1 MIPRT
6 ALFLLAAASLVAA
19 PKNAS
24 KTAPAAKLPAPE
36 PYKPSE
42 GGALP
47 AGLFQLPEGLEVTL
61 WARSPMLANPTN
73 IDFDAQGRL
82 WVNEGVNYR
91 TYNKGGKR
99 RPEGDRV
106 IVLSDTKGQG
116 FADSVQTFVQN
127 PDWTSPLGIAVI
139 DNVVYVSHAP
149 TITKYTDVNRDGKFD
164 PAVDKQETF
173 LTGFGGQDHDH
184 SLHAVVAGPDGKLYV
199 NSGNCGGEVT
209 DKSGKTFRISSGYVD
224 MRGGAWPYDP
234 KLVAGAKSDDGFVW
248 SSGFSGRL
256 NADGT
261 GLEILGNGY
270 RNSYE
275 SFPSSLGDLFQGD
288 NDDQQSCRTSF
299 VLEYGSAGYT
309 TPSGANYGS
318 VKRLG
323 QSMPRAHWRQDDPD
337 TMDVGDVYGGGSPT
351 GITVYENGALGAAW
365 EGTLLNCEPSRNT
378 VLAYKLAAQKGAFAL
393 NESTRR
399 NLITS
404 NAAGEFAGTDFKRI
418 SLEEAAKPN
427 ERILFRPSD
436 VAVGPDGALYVADW
450 YDSRVGGH
458 QTLDDTCTGAIYRIA
473 PKGFKSVIPKIDVT
487 TPEGAAAVLRN
498 PAVNVRHLGFNAL
511 KGFGAKALP
520 AVAEILRDANPY
532 VAARGVWLLPYLGEE
547 GLTRAK
553 ALLKDPNPSLR
564 RLAFQSL
571 RRAGHDTLGVAAE
584 LAKDPDVAVR
594 RDVATSLHAAS
605 ADKAVPILIELAR
618 RLDVS
623 DKNSVAA
630 FGIGSA
636 NKQDAVWSAVKSE
649 LAKDGAEAWS
659 PEVERIAWLLHP
671 ASAVQEFLVR
681 AASTRVSQASRTLAV
696 ESLSFVES
704 REAALAMI
712 KLSAAGSP
720 SASEAKGW
728 ALMRMT
734 GSWTAFDVRKEL
746 KNAGVYDADKVVVT
760 PIEVP
765 LAPAPT
771 YTEQDVL
778 AKTGDVAKGS
788 ALAQACIM
796 CHQLNGNGP
805 AYGPELKGWA
815 SRQSRE
821 ALVRSIVNP
830 SADIA
835 LGYEGTTVK
844 LKGSGSID
852 GRLLSNGDPL
862 VITSTGG
869 LTQLVPKAQVTGRQ
883 VKMDRSLMLSS
894 QQLGLGAQDVADI
907 AAFLATY
914 K

>member
-1 MIPRT
+1 MLRSVFF
-6 ALFLLAAASLVAA
+6 LFAAASLVAA
-19 PKNAS
+19 PK
-24 KTAPAAKLPAPE
+24 KAPADKEPPAP
-36 PYKPSE
+36 YVPSE

-47 AGLFQLPEGLEVTL
+47 ASLFQIPEGFEVTL

-106 IVLSDTKGQG
+106 IVLSDTQGKG

-127 PDWTSPLGIAVI
+127 PEWTSPLGIAVI
-139 DNVVYVSHAP
+139 DNAVFVSHAP

-184 SLHAVVAGPDGKLYV
+184 SLHAVVAGPDGKLYI
-199 NSGNCGGEVT
+199 NSGNCGAVVT
-209 DKSGKTFRISSGYVD
+209 DKAGKTFRVTSNYVD
-224 MRGGAWPYDP
+224 ERGGKWPFDA
-234 KLVAGAKSDDGFVW
+234 KANIGTKSDDGFVW

-261 GLEILGNGY
+261 GLEIIGNGY

-275 SFPSSLGDLFQGD
+275 SVPSSLGDLFQGD
-288 NDDQQSCRTSF
+288 NDDSQSCRTSF

-309 TPSGANYGS
+309 TPSGAGYGT
-318 VKRLG
+318 VKRPG
-323 QSMPRAHWRQDDPD
+323 QPMPRAHWRQDDPD

-351 GITVYENGALGAAW
+351 GVAVYENGALGTAW

-378 VLAYKLAAQKGAFAL
+378 VLAYKLVAQKGTYAL
-393 NESTRR
+393 NADTRKD
-399 NLITS
+399 LITS
-404 NAAGEFAGTDFKRI
+404 NPTRDFQGTDFHKLKTDP
-418 SLEEAAKPN
+418 SVKPADS
-427 ERILFRPSD
+427 IMFRPSD
-436 VAVGPDGALYVADW
+436 VTVGPDGAIYVADW

-473 PKGFKSVIPKIDVT
+473 PKGFKSVIPKIDVS

-511 KGFGAKALP
+511 KGFGAKSLP
-520 AVAEILRDANPY
+520 VVSEILREANPY
-532 VAARGVWLLPYLGEE
+532 VAARGVWLLPHLGEE
-547 GLTRAK
+547 GVTRTK

-571 RRAGHDTLGVAAE
+571 RRAGHDTLGIAAE
-584 LAKDPDVAVR
+584 LAKDADIAVR
-594 RDVATSLHAAS
+594 RDVATSLRAAP

-623 DKNSVAA
+623 DKNSIAS
-630 FGIGSA
+630 FGIGST
-636 NKQDAVWSAVKSE
+636 NKQDAVWSAVKTE

-671 ASAVQEFLVR
+671 ASAVQEFLTR
-681 AASTRVSQASRTLAV
+681 AASAKVSQASRTLAV
-696 ESLSFVES
+696 ESLSFVDTK
-704 REAALAMI
+704 EAALAMI
-712 KLSAAGSP
+712 KLCAAGSP
-720 SASEAKGW
+720 SASEAKTW

-734 GSWTAFDVRKEL
+734 GSWASFDIRAEL
-746 KNAGVYDADKVVVT
+746 KNAGVYDAKSIVVNA
-760 PIEVP
+760 IQVP
-765 LAPAPT
+765 EAPAGT

-778 AKTGDVAKGS
+778 SKTGDAAKGA
-788 ALAQACIM
+788 ALALRCIM
-796 CHQLNGNGP
+796 CHQVNGNGP

-815 SRQSRE
+815 SRQSPE
-821 ALVRSIVNP
+821 ALVRALVNP

-835 LGYEGTTVK
+835 LGYEGVTLK
-844 LKGSGSID
+844 LKDGGKID
-852 GRLLSNGDPL
+852 GRLMSNNDPI

-869 LTQLVPKAQVTGRQ
+869 ITQLVPKDRVAGKEA
-883 VKMDRSLMLSS
+883 KMSRSLMMSAE
-894 QQLGLGAQDVADI
+894 QLGLSAQDVADI
-907 AAFLATY
+907 AAYLASY

>member
-1 MIPRT
+1 
-6 ALFLLAAASLVAA
+6 
-19 PKNAS
+19 
-24 KTAPAAKLPAPE
+24 
-36 PYKPSE
+36 
-42 GGALP
+42 
-47 AGLFQLPEGLEVTL
+47 
-61 WARSPMLANPTN
+61 MLANPTN

-106 IVLSDTKGQG
+106 IVLTDTKGRG

-127 PDWTSPLGIAVI
+127 PEWTSPLGIAVI

-164 PAVDKQETF
+164 AAVDKQETF

-184 SLHAVVAGPDGKLYV
+184 SLHAVVAGPDGKLYI
-199 NSGNCGGEVT
+199 NSGNCGAVVT
-209 DKSGKTFRISSGYVD
+209 DKSGKTFRVTSGYVD
-224 MRGGAWPYDP
+224 ERGGKWPFDA
-234 KLVAGAKSDDGFVW
+234 KANIGTKSDDGFVW

-261 GLEILGNGY
+261 GLEIIGNGY

-275 SFPSSLGDLFQGD
+275 SVPSSLGDLFQGD

-299 VLEYGSAGYT
+299 VLEYGTSGYT
-309 TPSGANYGS
+309 TPAGAGYRS
-318 VKRLG
+318 VMRLG

-351 GITVYENGALGAAW
+351 GVAVYENGALGAAW

-378 VLAYKLAAQKGAFAL
+378 VLAYKLVAQKGSYDL
-393 NESTRR
+393 NQSTRR

-404 NAAGEFAGTDFKRI
+404 NPAEEFAGTDFKRI
-418 SLEEAAKPN
+418 SIEEASKPN

-450 YDSRVGGH
+450 YDPRVGGH

-473 PKGFKSVIPKIDVT
+473 PKGFKSVIPKIDVS

-511 KGFGAKALP
+511 KGFGAKSLP
-520 AVAEILRDANPY
+520 VVSEILREANPY
-532 VAARGVWLLPYLGEE
+532 VAARGVWLLPHLGEE
-547 GLTRAK
+547 GLTRTK

-571 RRAGHDTLGVAAE
+571 RRAGHDTIGIAAE
-584 LAKDPDVAVR
+584 LAKDADIAVR
-594 RDVATSLHAAS
+594 RDVATSLHAAP

-623 DKNSVAA
+623 DKNSIAA

-671 ASAVQEFLVR
+671 ASAVQEFLDR
-681 AASTRVSQASRTLAV
+681 AASTKVSQASRSLAV
-696 ESLSFVES
+696 ESLSFVETK
-704 REAALAMI
+704 EAALAMI
-712 KLSAAGSP
+712 KLSVAGSP

-734 GSWTAFDVRKEL
+734 GSWAAFDIRKEL

-778 AKTGDVAKGS
+778 AKTGDVAKGA
-788 ALAQACIM
+788 ALAQSCIM

-869 LTQLVPKAQVTGRQ
+869 LTQLVPKSQVTGRQ

-894 QQLGLGAQDVADI
+894 QQLGLSAQDVADI
-907 AAFLATY
+907 AAYLATY

>member
-1 MIPRT
+1 MPRSVFF
-6 ALFLLAAASLVAA
+6 LFAAASLVAA
-19 PKNAS
+19 PKSVPAG
-24 KTAPAAKLPAPE
+24 KAPPE

-42 GGALP
+42 GGSLP
-47 AGLFQLPEGLEVTL
+47 ASLFQIPEGLEVTL

-106 IVLSDTKGQG
+106 IVLSDTQGKG
-116 FADSVQTFVQN
+116 FADTVQTFVQN
-127 PDWTSPLGIAVI
+127 PEWTSPLGIAVI

-164 PAVDKQETF
+164 ASVDKQETF

-184 SLHAVVAGPDGKLYV
+184 SLHAVVAGPDGKLYI
-199 NSGNCGGEVT
+199 NSGNCGAVVT
-209 DKSGKTFRISSGYVD
+209 DKAGKTFRVTSNYID
-224 MRGGAWPYDP
+224 ERGGKWPFDA
-234 KLVAGAKSDDGFVW
+234 KANIGTKSDDGFVW

-261 GLEILGNGY
+261 GLEIIGNGY

-275 SFPSSLGDLFQGD
+275 SVPSSLGDLFQGD
-288 NDDQQSCRTSF
+288 NDDSQSCRTSF

-309 TPSGANYGS
+309 TPAGAGYGT
-318 VKRLG
+318 VKRPG
-323 QSMPRAHWRQDDPD
+323 QSTPRAHWRQDDPD

-351 GITVYENGALGAAW
+351 GITVYENGALGVAW

-378 VLAYKLAAQKGAFAL
+378 VLAYKLAAQKGTFAL

-418 SLEEAAKPN
+418 SIEEAAKPN

-450 YDSRVGGH
+450 YDPRVGGH

-473 PKGFKSVIPKIDVT
+473 PKGFKSVIPKIDVSS
-487 TPEGAAAVLRN
+487 PEGAAAVLRN

-511 KGFGAKALP
+511 KGFGAKSLP
-520 AVAEILRDANPY
+520 VVSEILRDANPY
-532 VAARGVWLLPYLGEE
+532 IAARGVWLLPHLGEE
-547 GLTRAK
+547 GVTRTK
-553 ALLKDPNPSLR
+553 ALLKDSNPSLR

-571 RRAGHDTLGVAAE
+571 RRAGHDTLGIAAE
-584 LAKDPDVAVR
+584 LAKDADVAVR
-594 RDVATSLHAAS
+594 RDVATSLHAAP

-623 DKNSVAA
+623 DKNSIAA
-630 FGIGSA
+630 FGVGSA
-636 NKQDAVWSAVKSE
+636 NKQDAVWSAVKTE

-671 ASAVQEFLVR
+671 ASAVEDFLAR
-681 AASTRVSQASRTLAV
+681 AASAKVSQASRTLAV

-704 REAALAMI
+704 KEAALAMI
-712 KLSAAGSP
+712 KLCAAGSP

-728 ALMRMT
+728 ALMRMA
-734 GSWTAFDVRKEL
+734 GSWAAFDIRTEL
-746 KNAGVYDADKVVVT
+746 KSSGVYDAKTVVVNA
-760 PIEVP
+760 IQVP
-765 LAPAPT
+765 EASAGT

-778 AKTGDVAKGS
+778 SKSGDAAKGA
-788 ALAQACIM
+788 ALAMRCIM

-835 LGYEGTTVK
+835 LGFEGVTLK
-844 LKGSGSID
+844 LKDGGMID
-852 GRLLSNGDPL
+852 GRLQSANDPT

-869 LTQLVPKAQVTGRQ
+869 ITQLVPKERIAGRSE
-883 VKMDRSLMLSS
+883 KMTRSLMMSGE
-894 QQLGLGAQDVADI
+894 QLGLSAQDVADV

>member
-1 MIPRT
+1 MPRYV
-6 ALFLLAAASLVAA
+6 LFLFGAASLVAA
-19 PKNAS
+19 PKS
-24 KTAPAAKLPAPE
+24 AAADKALPE

-42 GGALP
+42 GGSIP
-47 AGLFQLPEGLEVTL
+47 AALFQIPAGLEVTL

-106 IVLSDTKGQG
+106 IVLSDTLGKG

-127 PDWTSPLGIAVI
+127 PEWTSPLGIAVI
-139 DNVVYVSHAP
+139 DNAVYVSHAP

-164 PAVDKQETF
+164 AAVDKQETF

-184 SLHAVVAGPDGKLYV
+184 SLHAVVAGPDGKLYI
-199 NSGNCGGEVT
+199 NSGNCGAVVT
-209 DKSGKTFRISSGYVD
+209 DKSSKTFRVTSNYVD
-224 MRGGAWPYDP
+224 ERGGKWPFD
-234 KLVAGAKSDDGFVW
+234 ARANIGAKSDDGFVW

-288 NDDQQSCRTSF
+288 NDDSQSCRTSF

-309 TPSGANYGS
+309 TPSGAGYGT
-318 VKRLG
+318 VKRPG

-351 GITVYENGALGAAW
+351 GLAVYENGALGAAW

-378 VLAYKLAAQKGAFAL
+378 VLAYKLAAQKGTYAL
-393 NESTRR
+393 NESTRHD
-399 NLITS
+399 LITS
-404 NAAGEFAGTDFKRI
+404 NPAREFVGTDFKKMTP
-418 SLEEAAKPN
+418 EEAAKPN

-436 VAVGPDGALYVADW
+436 VTVGPDGAIYVADW

-458 QTLDDTCTGAIYRIA
+458 QTLDDTSTGAIYRIA
-473 PKGFKSVIPKIDVT
+473 PKGFKSVIPKIDVS

-511 KGFGAKALP
+511 KGFGSKSLP
-520 AVAEILRDANPY
+520 AVSEILREANPY
-532 VAARGVWLLPYLGEE
+532 VAARGVWLLPHLGEE
-547 GLTRAK
+547 GVTRAK

-571 RRAGHDTLGVAAE
+571 RRAGLDTLSIAAE
-584 LAKDPDVAVR
+584 LAKDADVAVR
-594 RDVATSLHAAS
+594 RDVSTSLHAAP
-605 ADKAVPILIELAR
+605 ADQAVPILIELAR

-623 DKNSVAA
+623 DKNSIAA

-671 ASAVQEFLVR
+671 ANAVQEFVVR
-681 AASTRVSQASRTLAV
+681 AASAKVSQASRTLAV
-696 ESLSFVES
+696 ESLSFVETK
-704 REAALAMI
+704 EAALAMI
-712 KLSAAGSP
+712 KLCAAGSP
-720 SASEAKGW
+720 CSSEAKGW

-734 GSWTAFDVRKEL
+734 GSWAAFDVRAEL
-746 KNAGVYDADKVVVT
+746 KSSGVYDAKTVVVNA
-760 PIEVP
+760 IQVP
-765 LAPAPT
+765 EAPAGT

-778 AKTGDVAKGS
+778 SKTGDAAKGA
-788 ALAQACIM
+788 ALALRCIM
-796 CHQLNGNGP
+796 CHQINGNGP

-835 LGYEGTTVK
+835 LGYEGVTLK
-844 LKGSGSID
+844 LKAGAGAID
-852 GRLLSNGDPL
+852 GRLLSNNDPI

-869 LTQLVPKAQVTGRQ
+869 ITQLIPKERVSGGQT
-883 VKMDRSLMLSS
+883 KMTRSLMMSGE
-894 QQLGLGAQDVADI
+894 QLGLSAQDVADV
-907 AAFLATY
+907 AAFLAAY

>member
-1 MIPRT
+1 MPRSVFF
-6 ALFLLAAASLVAA
+6 LFAAASLVAA
-19 PKNAS
+19 PKSVPAG
-24 KTAPAAKLPAPE
+24 KAPPE

-42 GGALP
+42 GGSLP
-47 AGLFQLPEGLEVTL
+47 ASLFQIPEGLEVTL

-106 IVLSDTKGQG
+106 IVLSDTQGKG

-127 PDWTSPLGIAVI
+127 PEWTSPLGIAVI

-164 PAVDKQETF
+164 AAVDKQEAF

-184 SLHAVVAGPDGKLYV
+184 SLHAVVAGPDGKLYI
-199 NSGNCGGEVT
+199 NSGNCGAVVT
-209 DKSGKTFRISSGYVD
+209 DKSGKTFRVTSGYLD
-224 MRGGAWPYDP
+224 ERGGKWPFDA
-234 KLVAGAKSDDGFVW
+234 KANIGTKSDDGFVW

-275 SFPSSLGDLFQGD
+275 SVPSSLGDLFQGD

-299 VLEYGSAGYT
+299 VLEYGTAGYT
-309 TPSGANYGS
+309 TPAGAGYRS
-318 VKRLG
+318 VMRLG

-351 GITVYENGALGAAW
+351 GVAVYENGALGAAW

-378 VLAYKLAAQKGAFAL
+378 VLAYKLVAQKGTYAL

-404 NAAGEFAGTDFKRI
+404 NPAEEFAGTDFKRI
-418 SLEEAAKPN
+418 SIEEASKPN

-450 YDSRVGGH
+450 YDPRVGGH

-473 PKGFKSVIPKIDVT
+473 PKGFKSVIPKIDVS

-511 KGFGAKALP
+511 KGFGAKSLP
-520 AVAEILRDANPY
+520 VVSEILREANPY
-532 VAARGVWLLPYLGEE
+532 VAARGVWLLPHLGEE
-547 GLTRAK
+547 GVTRTK

-571 RRAGHDTLGVAAE
+571 RRAGHDTLGIAAE
-584 LAKDPDVAVR
+584 LAKDADIAVR
-594 RDVATSLHAAS
+594 RDVATSLHAAP

-623 DKNSVAA
+623 DKNSIAS

-671 ASAVQEFLVR
+671 ASAVQEFLDR
-681 AASTRVSQASRTLAV
+681 AASTKVSQASRSLAV
-696 ESLSFVES
+696 ESLSFVETK
-704 REAALAMI
+704 EAALAMI
-712 KLSAAGSP
+712 KLSVAGSP

-734 GSWTAFDVRKEL
+734 GSWAAFDIRKEL

-778 AKTGDVAKGS
+778 AKTGDVAKGA

-907 AAFLATY
+907 AAYLATY

>member
-1 MIPRT
+1 MPRSVFF
-6 ALFLLAAASLVAA
+6 LFAAASLVAA
-19 PKNAS
+19 PKSVPAD
-24 KTAPAAKLPAPE
+24 KAPPE
-36 PYKPSE
+36 AYKPSE

-47 AGLFQLPEGLEVTL
+47 ASLFQLPEGLEVTL

-106 IVLSDTKGQG
+106 IVLSDTQGKG

-127 PDWTSPLGIAVI
+127 PEWTSPLGIAVI

-164 PAVDKQETF
+164 AAVDKQETF

-184 SLHAVVAGPDGKLYV
+184 SLHAVVAGPDGKLYI
-199 NSGNCGGEVT
+199 NSGNCGAVVT
-209 DKSGKTFRISSGYVD
+209 DKSGKTFRVTSGYVD
-224 MRGGAWPYDP
+224 ERGGKWPFDA
-234 KLVAGAKSDDGFVW
+234 KANIGTKSDDGFVW

-261 GLEILGNGY
+261 GLEIIGNGY

-275 SFPSSLGDLFQGD
+275 SVPSSLGDLFQGD

-299 VLEYGSAGYT
+299 VLEYGTAGYT
-309 TPSGANYGS
+309 TPDGAGYRS
-318 VKRLG
+318 VMRLG

-351 GITVYENGALGAAW
+351 GVAVYENGALGAAW

-378 VLAYKLAAQKGAFAL
+378 VLAYKLVAQKGSYAL
-393 NESTRR
+393 NQSTRR

-404 NAAGEFAGTDFKRI
+404 NPAEEFAGTDFKRI
-418 SLEEAAKPN
+418 SIEEASKPN

-450 YDSRVGGH
+450 YDPRVGGH

-473 PKGFKSVIPKIDVT
+473 PKGFKSVIPKIDVS

-511 KGFGAKALP
+511 KGFGAKSLP
-520 AVAEILRDANPY
+520 VVSEILREANPY
-532 VAARGVWLLPYLGEE
+532 VAARGVWLLPHLGEE
-547 GLTRAK
+547 GVTRTK

-571 RRAGHDTLGVAAE
+571 RRAGHDTIGIAAE
-584 LAKDPDVAVR
+584 LAKDADIAVR
-594 RDVATSLHAAS
+594 RDVATSLHAAP

-623 DKNSVAA
+623 DKNSIAA

-671 ASAVQEFLVR
+671 ASAVQEFLDR
-681 AASTRVSQASRTLAV
+681 AASTKVSQASRSLAV
-696 ESLSFVES
+696 ESLSFVETK
-704 REAALAMI
+704 EAALAMI
-712 KLSAAGSP
+712 KLSVAGSP

-734 GSWTAFDVRKEL
+734 GSWAAFDIRKEL

-869 LTQLVPKAQVTGRQ
+869 LTQLVPKSQVTGRQ

-894 QQLGLGAQDVADI
+894 QQLGLSAQDVADI
-907 AAFLATY
+907 AAYLATY

>member
-1 MIPRT
+1 MPRSV
-6 ALFLLAAASLVAA
+6 LFLLAAAALAAVPTSAVAA
-19 PKNAS
+19 DK
-24 KTAPAAKLPAPE
+24 APPAP
-36 PYKPSE
+36 YVPSE
-42 GGALP
+42 GGSLP
-47 AGLFQLPEGLEVTL
+47 ANLFQLPEGLEVTL

-91 TYNKGGKR
+91 IYNKGGKR

-106 IVLSDTKGQG
+106 IVLSDTKGKG
-116 FADSVQTFVQN
+116 FADSVQTFVQD
-127 PDWTSPLGIAVI
+127 PEWTSPLGIAVI

-149 TITKYTDVNRDGKFD
+149 TITKFTDVNRDGKFD
-164 PAVDKQETF
+164 PAVDKKETF

-184 SLHAVVAGPDGKLYV
+184 SLHAVVAGPDGKLYI
-199 NSGNCGGEVT
+199 NSGNCGAEVA

-224 MRGGAWPYDP
+224 MRGGKWPYDP
-234 KLVAGAKSDDGFVW
+234 KAVAGAKSDDGFVW

-256 NADGT
+256 DADGT

-288 NDDQQSCRTSF
+288 NDDSQSCRTSF

-309 TPSGANYGS
+309 TPSGASYNS
-318 VKRLG
+318 VKRPG
-323 QSMPRAHWRQDDPD
+323 QPMPRAHWRQDDPD

-378 VLAYKLAAQKGAFAL
+378 VLAYKLVAQKGAFAL
-393 NESTRR
+393 NADTRKD
-399 NLITS
+399 LITS
-404 NAAGEFAGTDFKRI
+404 NPAREFVGTDFKKI
-418 SLEEAAKPN
+418 SAEEAAKPN

-436 VAVGPDGALYVADW
+436 VAVGPDGAVYVADW

-473 PKGFKSVIPKIDVT
+473 PKGFKSVIPKIDLS
-487 TPEGAAAVLRN
+487 TPAGAAAVLRN

-511 KGFGAKALP
+511 KGFGAKSLP
-520 AVAEILRDANPY
+520 AVTEILRDANPY
-532 VAARGVWLLPYLGEE
+532 VAARGVWLLPYLGDE
-547 GLTRAK
+547 GLARAK

-584 LAKDPDVAVR
+584 LAKDADVAVR
-594 RDVATSLHAAS
+594 RDVATSLHAAP

-618 RLDVS
+618 RLDVT

-636 NKQDAVWSAVKSE
+636 NKQEAVWSAVKAE

-671 ASAVQEFLVR
+671 ASAVQDFLAR
-681 AASTRVSQASRTLAV
+681 ASSAKVSQASRTLAV

-704 REAALAMI
+704 KEAALAMI
-712 KLSAAGSP
+712 KLAAGSP

-734 GSWTAFDVRKEL
+734 GTWSAFDIRAEL
-746 KNAGVYDADKVVVT
+746 KNSGVYDAKKVVVNA
-760 PIEVP
+760 IQVP
-765 LAPAPT
+765 EAPAPT
-771 YTEQDVL
+771 FTEQDVL
-778 AKTGDVAKGS
+778 SKTGDASKGA
-788 ALAQACIM
+788 ALAQRCIM

-815 SRQSRE
+815 ARQSRE
-821 ALVRSIVNP
+821 ALVRAIVNP

-835 LGYEGTTVK
+835 LGYEGTTLK
-844 LKGSGSID
+844 LKAGAGSID
-852 GRLLSNGDPL
+852 GRLQSNNDPI

-869 LTQLVPKAQVTGRQ
+869 VTQLVPKERVAGQA
-883 VKMDRSLMLSS
+883 KMTRSLMMSGE
-894 QQLGLGAQDVADI
+894 QLGLNAQEVADV

>member
-1 MIPRT
+1 MPRSVFF
-6 ALFLLAAASLVAA
+6 LFAAASLVAA
-19 PKNAS
+19 PKS
-24 KTAPAAKLPAPE
+24 APTDKAPPE

-47 AGLFQLPEGLEVTL
+47 ASLFQLPEGLEVTL

-106 IVLSDTKGQG
+106 IVLSDTQGKG

-127 PDWTSPLGIAVI
+127 PEWTSPLGIAVI

-149 TITKYTDVNRDGKFD
+149 TIIKYTDVNRDGKFD
-164 PAVDKQETF
+164 PAFDKQETF

-184 SLHAVVAGPDGKLYV
+184 SLHAVVAGPDGKLYI
-199 NSGNCGGEVT
+199 NSGNCGAVVT
-209 DKSGKTFRISSGYVD
+209 DKSGKTFRVTSGYID
-224 MRGGAWPYDP
+224 ERGGKWPFDA
-234 KLVAGAKSDDGFVW
+234 KANIGTKSDDGFVW

-261 GLEILGNGY
+261 GLEIIGNGY

-275 SFPSSLGDLFQGD
+275 SVPSSLGDLFQGD

-299 VLEYGSAGYT
+299 VLEYGTSGYT
-309 TPSGANYGS
+309 TPAGAGYRS
-318 VKRLG
+318 VMRLG

-351 GITVYENGALGAAW
+351 GVAVYENGALGAAW

-378 VLAYKLAAQKGAFAL
+378 VLAYKLVAQKGSYAL
-393 NESTRR
+393 NQSTRR

-404 NAAGEFAGTDFKRI
+404 NPAEEFAGTDFKRI
-418 SLEEAAKPN
+418 SIEEASKPN

-450 YDSRVGGH
+450 YDPRVGGH

-473 PKGFKSVIPKIDVT
+473 PKGFKSVIPKIDVS

-511 KGFGAKALP
+511 KGFGAKSLP
-520 AVAEILRDANPY
+520 VVSEILREANPY
-532 VAARGVWLLPYLGEE
+532 VAARGVWLLPHLGEE
-547 GLTRAK
+547 GVTRTK

-571 RRAGHDTLGVAAE
+571 RRAGHDTLGIAAE
-584 LAKDPDVAVR
+584 LAKDADIAVR
-594 RDVATSLHAAS
+594 RDVATSLHAAP

-623 DKNSVAA
+623 DKNSIAA

-671 ASAVQEFLVR
+671 ASAVQEFLDR
-681 AASTRVSQASRTLAV
+681 AASTKVSQASRSLAV
-696 ESLSFVES
+696 ESLSFVETK
-704 REAALAMI
+704 EAALAMI
-712 KLSAAGSP
+712 KLSVAGSP

-734 GSWTAFDVRKEL
+734 GSWAAFDIRKEL

-778 AKTGDVAKGS
+778 AKTGDVAKGA
-788 ALAQACIM
+788 ALAQSCIM

-869 LTQLVPKAQVTGRQ
+869 LTQLVPKSQVTGRQ

-894 QQLGLGAQDVADI
+894 QQLGLSAQDVADI
-907 AAFLATY
+907 AAYLATY

>member
-1 MIPRT
+1 MPRSVFF
-6 ALFLLAAASLVAA
+6 LFAAASLVAA
-19 PKNAS
+19 PKS
-24 KTAPAAKLPAPE
+24 APTDKAPPE

-47 AGLFQLPEGLEVTL
+47 ASLFQLPEGLEVTL

-106 IVLSDTKGQG
+106 IVLSDTQGKG

-127 PDWTSPLGIAVI
+127 PEWTSPLGIAVI

-164 PAVDKQETF
+164 AAVDKQETF

-184 SLHAVVAGPDGKLYV
+184 SLHAVVAGPDGKLYI
-199 NSGNCGGEVT
+199 NSGNCGAVVT
-209 DKSGKTFRISSGYVD
+209 DKSGKTFRVTSGYLD
-224 MRGGAWPYDP
+224 ERGGKWPFDA
-234 KLVAGAKSDDGFVW
+234 KANIGTKSDDGFVW

-275 SFPSSLGDLFQGD
+275 SVPSSLGDLFQGD

-299 VLEYGSAGYT
+299 VLEYGTAGYT
-309 TPSGANYGS
+309 TPDGAGYRS
-318 VKRLG
+318 VMRLG
-323 QSMPRAHWRQDDPD
+323 QPMPRAHWRRDDPD

-351 GITVYENGALGAAW
+351 GVAVYENGALGAAW

-378 VLAYKLAAQKGAFAL
+378 VLAYKLVAQKGTYAL

-404 NAAGEFAGTDFKRI
+404 NPAGEFAGTDFKRI
-418 SLEEAAKPN
+418 SIEEASKPN

-450 YDSRVGGH
+450 YDPRVGGH

-473 PKGFKSVIPKIDVT
+473 PKGFKSVIPKIDVS

-511 KGFGAKALP
+511 KGFGAKSLP
-520 AVAEILRDANPY
+520 VVSEILREANPY

-547 GLTRAK
+547 GVTRTK

-571 RRAGHDTLGVAAE
+571 RRAGHDTLGIAAE
-584 LAKDPDVAVR
+584 LAKDADIAVR
-594 RDVATSLHAAS
+594 RDVATSLRAAP

-623 DKNSVAA
+623 DKNSIAS

-671 ASAVQEFLVR
+671 ASAVQEFLDR
-681 AASTRVSQASRTLAV
+681 AASTKVSQASRSLAV
-696 ESLSFVES
+696 ESLSFVETK
-704 REAALAMI
+704 EAALAMI
-712 KLSAAGSP
+712 KLSVAGSP

-734 GSWTAFDVRKEL
+734 GSWAAFDIRKEL

-778 AKTGDVAKGS
+778 AKTGDVAKGA

-869 LTQLVPKAQVTGRQ
+869 LTQLVPKSQVTGRQ

-894 QQLGLGAQDVADI
+894 QQLGLSAQDVADI
-907 AAFLATY
+907 AAYLATY

>member
-1 MIPRT
+1 MPRSVFF
-6 ALFLLAAASLVAA
+6 LFAAASLVAA
-19 PKNAS
+19 PKS
-24 KTAPAAKLPAPE
+24 APTDKAPPE

-47 AGLFQLPEGLEVTL
+47 ASLFQLPEGLEVTL

-106 IVLSDTKGQG
+106 IVLSDTQGKG

-127 PDWTSPLGIAVI
+127 PEWTSPLGIAVI

-164 PAVDKQETF
+164 AAVDKQETF

-184 SLHAVVAGPDGKLYV
+184 SLHAVVAGPDGKLYI
-199 NSGNCGGEVT
+199 NSGNCGAVVT
-209 DKSGKTFRISSGYVD
+209 DKSGKTFRVTSGYVD
-224 MRGGAWPYDP
+224 ERGGKWPFDA
-234 KLVAGAKSDDGFVW
+234 KANIGTKSDDGFVW

-261 GLEILGNGY
+261 GLEIIGNGY

-275 SFPSSLGDLFQGD
+275 SVPSSLGDLFQGD

-299 VLEYGSAGYT
+299 VLEYGTSGYT
-309 TPSGANYGS
+309 TPAGAGYRS
-318 VKRLG
+318 VMRLG

-351 GITVYENGALGAAW
+351 GVAVYENGALGAAW

-378 VLAYKLAAQKGAFAL
+378 VLAYKLVAQKGSYAL
-393 NESTRR
+393 NQSTRR

-404 NAAGEFAGTDFKRI
+404 NPAEEFAGTDFKRI
-418 SLEEAAKPN
+418 SIEEASKPN

-450 YDSRVGGH
+450 YDPRVGGH

-473 PKGFKSVIPKIDVT
+473 PKGFKSVIPKIDVS

-511 KGFGAKALP
+511 KGFGAKSLP
-520 AVAEILRDANPY
+520 VVSEILREANPY
-532 VAARGVWLLPYLGEE
+532 VAARGVWLLPHLGEE
-547 GLTRAK
+547 GVTRTK

-571 RRAGHDTLGVAAE
+571 RRAGHDTIGIAAE
-584 LAKDPDVAVR
+584 LAKDADIAVR
-594 RDVATSLHAAS
+594 RDVATSLHAAP

-623 DKNSVAA
+623 DKNSIAA

-671 ASAVQEFLVR
+671 ASAVQEFLDR
-681 AASTRVSQASRTLAV
+681 AASTKVSQASRSLAV
-696 ESLSFVES
+696 ESLSFVETK
-704 REAALAMI
+704 EAALAMI
-712 KLSAAGSP
+712 KLSVAGSP

-734 GSWTAFDVRKEL
+734 GSWAAFDIRKEL

-778 AKTGDVAKGS
+778 AKTGDVVKGA
-788 ALAQACIM
+788 ALAQSCIM

-869 LTQLVPKAQVTGRQ
+869 LTQLVPKSQVTGRQ

-894 QQLGLGAQDVADI
+894 QQLGLSAQDVADI
-907 AAFLATY
+907 AAYLATY

>member
-1 MIPRT
+1 MPRSVFF
-6 ALFLLAAASLVAA
+6 LFAAASLVAA
-19 PKNAS
+19 PKS
-24 KTAPAAKLPAPE
+24 APTDKAPPE

-47 AGLFQLPEGLEVTL
+47 ASLFQLPEGLEVTL

-106 IVLSDTKGQG
+106 IVLSDTQGKG

-127 PDWTSPLGIAVI
+127 PEWTSPLGIAVI

-149 TITKYTDVNRDGKFD
+149 TIIKYTDVNRDGKFD

-184 SLHAVVAGPDGKLYV
+184 SLHAVVAGPDGKLYI
-199 NSGNCGGEVT
+199 NSGNCGAVVT
-209 DKSGKTFRISSGYVD
+209 DKSGKTFRVTSGYID
-224 MRGGAWPYDP
+224 ERGGKWPFDA
-234 KLVAGAKSDDGFVW
+234 KANIGTKSDDGFVW

-261 GLEILGNGY
+261 GLEIIGNGY

-275 SFPSSLGDLFQGD
+275 SVPSSLGDLFQGD

-299 VLEYGSAGYT
+299 VLEYGTSGYT
-309 TPSGANYGS
+309 TPAGAGYRS
-318 VKRLG
+318 VMRLG

-351 GITVYENGALGAAW
+351 GVAVYENGALGAAW

-378 VLAYKLAAQKGAFAL
+378 VLAYKLVAQKGSYAL
-393 NESTRR
+393 NQSTRR

-404 NAAGEFAGTDFKRI
+404 NPAEEFAGTDFKRI
-418 SLEEAAKPN
+418 SIEEASKPN

-450 YDSRVGGH
+450 YDPRVGGH

-473 PKGFKSVIPKIDVT
+473 PKGFKSVIPKIDVS

-511 KGFGAKALP
+511 KGFGAKSLP
-520 AVAEILRDANPY
+520 VVSEILREANPY
-532 VAARGVWLLPYLGEE
+532 VAARGVWLLPHLGEE
-547 GLTRAK
+547 GVTRTK

-571 RRAGHDTLGVAAE
+571 RRAGHDTIGIAAE
-584 LAKDPDVAVR
+584 LAKDADIAVR
-594 RDVATSLHAAS
+594 RDVATSLHAAP

-623 DKNSVAA
+623 DKNSIAA

-671 ASAVQEFLVR
+671 ASAVQEFLDR
-681 AASTRVSQASRTLAV
+681 AASTKVSQASRSLAV
-696 ESLSFVES
+696 ESLSFVETK
-704 REAALAMI
+704 EAALAMI
-712 KLSAAGSP
+712 KLSVAGSP

-734 GSWTAFDVRKEL
+734 GSWAAFDIRKEL

-778 AKTGDVAKGS
+778 AKTGDVAKGA
-788 ALAQACIM
+788 ALAQSCIM

-869 LTQLVPKAQVTGRQ
+869 LTQLVPKSQVTGRQ

-894 QQLGLGAQDVADI
+894 QQLGLSAQDVADI
-907 AAFLATY
+907 AAYLATY

>member
-1 MIPRT
+1 MPRS
-6 ALFLLAAASLVAA
+6 AFILLAAASLVASSQSALAADKA
-19 PKNAS
+19 PL
-24 KTAPAAKLPAPE
+24 AP
-36 PYKPSE
+36 YVPSE
-42 GGALP
+42 GGSLP
-47 AGLFQLPEGLEVTL
+47 ASVFQLPEGLEVTL

-91 TYNKGGKR
+91 VYNKGGKR

-116 FADSVQTFVQN
+116 FADSVQTFVQD
-127 PDWTSPLGIAVI
+127 PEWTSPLGIAVI

-149 TITKYTDVNRDGKFD
+149 TITKFTDVNRDGKFD
-164 PAVDKQETF
+164 PAVDKKESF

-184 SLHAVVAGPDGKLYV
+184 SLHAVVAGPDGKLYI
-199 NSGNCGGEVT
+199 NAGNCGAEVS

-224 MRGGAWPYDP
+224 QRGGKWPYDP
-234 KLVAGAKSDDGFVW
+234 KAVAGAKSDDGFIW

-256 NADGT
+256 NTDGT

-288 NDDQQSCRTSF
+288 NDDSQSCRTSF

-309 TPSGANYGS
+309 TPSGASYNS
-318 VKRLG
+318 VKRPG
-323 QSMPRAHWRQDDPD
+323 QPMPRAHWRQDDPD

-351 GITVYENGALGAAW
+351 GITVYENGALGSAW
-365 EGTLLNCEPSRNT
+365 NGTLLNCEPSRNT
-378 VLAYKLAAQKGAFAL
+378 ILAYKLVAQKGTYAL
-393 NESTRR
+393 SEATRKDF
-399 NLITS
+399 ITS
-404 NAAGEFAGTDFKRI
+404 NPTREFEGTDFHKLKAD
-418 SLEEAAKPN
+418 SANKPN
-427 ERILFRPSD
+427 TRILFRPSD
-436 VAVGPDGALYVADW
+436 VAVGPDGAIYVADW

-473 PKGFKSVIPKIDVT
+473 PKGFKSVIPKFDVSS
-487 TPEGAAAVLRN
+487 PAGAAAVLRN

-520 AVAEILRDANPY
+520 AVSEILRDENPY
-532 VAARGVWLLPYLGEE
+532 VAARGVWLLPHLGEE
-547 GLTRAK
+547 GVARAK
-553 ALLKDPNPSLR
+553 ALLKDANPSLR

-571 RRAGHDTLGVAAE
+571 RRAGHDTLGIAAD
-584 LAKDPDVAVR
+584 LAKDADVAVR
-594 RDVATSLHAAS
+594 RDVATSLHTVS

-623 DKNSVAA
+623 DKNSIAA

-636 NKQDAVWSAVKSE
+636 NKQDAVWSAVKAE

-671 ASAVQEFLVR
+671 ANAVQEFVAR
-681 AASTRVSQASRTLAV
+681 ASSAKVSQASRTLAV
-696 ESLSFVES
+696 EALSFVDS
-704 REAALAMI
+704 KEAALAMI
-712 KLSAAGSP
+712 KLCAAGSP

-734 GSWTAFDVRKEL
+734 GLWSAYDIRTEL
-746 KNAGVYDADKVVVT
+746 KNAGVYDSKKVVVNA
-760 PIEVP
+760 IQVP
-765 LAPAPT
+765 EAPAGT
-771 YTEQDVL
+771 YSEQDVL
-778 AKTGDVAKGS
+778 AKTGDAAKG
-788 ALAQACIM
+788 AGLAQRCIM

-815 SRQSRE
+815 TRQSRE
-821 ALVRSIVNP
+821 ALVRAIVNP

-835 LGYEGTTVK
+835 LGYEGVTLK
-844 LKGSGSID
+844 LKAGAGVID
-852 GRLLSNGDPL
+852 GRLQSNNDPI

-869 LTQLVPKAQVTGRQ
+869 ITQLVPKDRVSGQS
-883 VKMDRSLMLSS
+883 KMTRSLMMSGE
-894 QQLGLGAQDVADI
+894 QLGLSAQDVADV

>member
-1 MIPRT
+1 MPRSVFF
-6 ALFLLAAASLVAA
+6 LFAAASLVAA
-19 PKNAS
+19 PKSAV
-24 KTAPAAKLPAPE
+24 AADKVPPE

-42 GGALP
+42 GGSLP
-47 AGLFQLPEGLEVTL
+47 ASLFQLPEGLEVTL

-106 IVLSDTKGQG
+106 IVLSDTQGKG

-127 PDWTSPLGIAVI
+127 PEWTSPLGIAVI

-164 PAVDKQETF
+164 AAVDKQETF

-184 SLHAVVAGPDGKLYV
+184 SLHAVVAGPDGKLYI
-199 NSGNCGGEVT
+199 NSGNCGAVVT
-209 DKSGKTFRISSGYVD
+209 DKSGKTFRVTSNYVD
-224 MRGGAWPYDP
+224 ERGGKWPFD
-234 KLVAGAKSDDGFVW
+234 ARANIGAKSDDGFVW

-261 GLEILGNGY
+261 GLEIIGNGY

-288 NDDQQSCRTSF
+288 NDDSQSCRTSF
-299 VLEYGSAGYT
+299 VLEYGSAGFT
-309 TPSGANYGS
+309 TPSGAGYGS
-318 VKRLG
+318 VKRPG
-323 QSMPRAHWRQDDPD
+323 QPMSRAHWRQDDPD

-351 GITVYENGALGAAW
+351 GIAVYENGALGQAW
-365 EGTLLNCEPSRNT
+365 EGTLLNCEPARNT

-399 NLITS
+399 DLITS
-404 NAAGEFAGTDFKRI
+404 NPAREFVGTDFKKMAP
-418 SLEEAAKPN
+418 EEAAKPN

-436 VAVGPDGALYVADW
+436 VTVGPDGAIYVADW
-450 YDSRVGGH
+450 FDSRVGGH

-473 PKGFKSVIPKIDVT
+473 PKGFKSVIPKIDVSS
-487 TPEGAAAVLRN
+487 PEGAAAVLRN

-511 KGFGAKALP
+511 KGFGAKSLP
-520 AVAEILRDANPY
+520 VVSEILREANPY
-532 VAARGVWLLPYLGEE
+532 VAARGVWLLPHLGEE
-547 GLTRAK
+547 GVTRTK

-571 RRAGHDTLGVAAE
+571 RRAGHDTIGIAAE
-584 LAKDPDVAVR
+584 LAMDADIAVR
-594 RDVATSLHAAS
+594 RDVATSLIAAP

-623 DKNSVAA
+623 DKNSIAS
-630 FGIGSA
+630 FGIGA
-636 NKQDAVWSAVKSE
+636 TNKQDAVWAAVKTE

-659 PEVERIAWLLHP
+659 PAVERIAWLLHP
-671 ASAVQEFLVR
+671 ASSVQEFVAR
-681 AASTRVSQASRTLAV
+681 ASSTKVSQASRSLAV
-696 ESLSFVES
+696 ESLSFVETK
-704 REAALAMI
+704 EAALAMI
-712 KLSAAGSP
+712 KLCAAGSP

-728 ALMRMT
+728 ALMRMS
-734 GSWTAFDVRKEL
+734 GSWSAFDIRTEL
-746 KNAGVYDADKVVVT
+746 KNAGVYDAKTVVVNA
-760 PIEVP
+760 IQVP
-765 LAPAPT
+765 EAPAGT

-778 AKTGDVAKGS
+778 SKTGDAAKG
-788 ALAQACIM
+788 ATKAQSCVM

-821 ALVRSIVNP
+821 ALVRALVNP

-835 LGYEGTTVK
+835 LGYEGVTLK
-844 LKGSGSID
+844 LKAGAGAID
-852 GRLLSNGDPL
+852 GRLQSNNDPI

-869 LTQLVPKAQVTGRQ
+869 ITQLVPKDRVAGGQT
-883 VKMDRSLMLSS
+883 KMTRSLMMSAE
-894 QQLGLGAQDVADI
+894 QLGLSAQDVADI
-907 AAFLATY
+907 AAYLASY

>member
-1 MIPRT
+1 MPRSVFF
-6 ALFLLAAASLVAA
+6 LFAAASLVAA
-19 PKNAS
+19 PKS
-24 KTAPAAKLPAPE
+24 APTDKAPPE

-47 AGLFQLPEGLEVTL
+47 ASLFQLPEGLEVTL

-106 IVLSDTKGQG
+106 IVLSDTQGKG

-127 PDWTSPLGIAVI
+127 PEWTSPLGIAVI

-164 PAVDKQETF
+164 AAVDKQETF

-184 SLHAVVAGPDGKLYV
+184 SLHAVVAGPDGKLYI
-199 NSGNCGGEVT
+199 NAGNCGAVVT
-209 DKSGKTFRISSGYVD
+209 DKSGKTFRVTSGYVD
-224 MRGGAWPYDP
+224 ERGGKWPFDA
-234 KLVAGAKSDDGFVW
+234 KANIGTKSDDGFVW

-261 GLEILGNGY
+261 GLEIIGNGY

-275 SFPSSLGDLFQGD
+275 SVPSSLGDLFQGD

-299 VLEYGSAGYT
+299 VLEYGTSGYT
-309 TPSGANYGS
+309 TPAGAGYRS
-318 VKRLG
+318 VMRLG

-351 GITVYENGALGAAW
+351 GVAVYENGALGAAW

-378 VLAYKLAAQKGAFAL
+378 VLAYKLVAQKGSYAL
-393 NESTRR
+393 NQSTRR

-404 NAAGEFAGTDFKRI
+404 NPAEEFAGTDFKRI
-418 SLEEAAKPN
+418 SIEEASKPN

-450 YDSRVGGH
+450 YDPRVGGH

-473 PKGFKSVIPKIDVT
+473 PKGFKSVIPKIDVS

-511 KGFGAKALP
+511 KGFGAKSLP
-520 AVAEILRDANPY
+520 VVSEILREANPY
-532 VAARGVWLLPYLGEE
+532 VAARGVWLLPHLGEE
-547 GLTRAK
+547 GVTRTK

-571 RRAGHDTLGVAAE
+571 RRAGHDTIGIAAE
-584 LAKDPDVAVR
+584 LAKDADIAVR
-594 RDVATSLHAAS
+594 RDVATSLHAAP

-623 DKNSVAA
+623 DKNSIAA
-630 FGIGSA
+630 FGIGA
-636 NKQDAVWSAVKSE
+636 TNKQDAVWSAVKSE

-671 ASAVQEFLVR
+671 ASAVQEFLDR
-681 AASTRVSQASRTLAV
+681 AASTKVSQASRSLAV
-696 ESLSFVES
+696 ESLSFVETK
-704 REAALAMI
+704 EAALAMI
-712 KLSAAGSP
+712 KLSVAGSP

-734 GSWTAFDVRKEL
+734 GSWAAFDIRKEL

-778 AKTGDVAKGS
+778 AKTGDVAKGA
-788 ALAQACIM
+788 ALAQSCIM

-869 LTQLVPKAQVTGRQ
+869 LTQLVPKSQVTGRQ

-894 QQLGLGAQDVADI
+894 QQLGLSAQDVADI
-907 AAFLATY
+907 AAYLATY

>member
-1 MIPRT
+1 MPRSVFF
-6 ALFLLAAASLVAA
+6 LFAAASLVAA
-19 PKNAS
+19 PKS
-24 KTAPAAKLPAPE
+24 APADKAPPE

-47 AGLFQLPEGLEVTL
+47 ASLFQLPEGLEVTL

-106 IVLSDTKGQG
+106 IVLSDTQGKG

-127 PDWTSPLGIAVI
+127 PEWTSPLGIAVI

-164 PAVDKQETF
+164 AAVDKQETF

-184 SLHAVVAGPDGKLYV
+184 SLHAVVAGPDGKLYI
-199 NSGNCGGEVT
+199 NSGNCGAVVT
-209 DKSGKTFRISSGYVD
+209 DKSGKTFRVTSGYVD
-224 MRGGAWPYDP
+224 ERGGKWPFDA
-234 KLVAGAKSDDGFVW
+234 KANIGTKSDDGFVW

-261 GLEILGNGY
+261 GLEIIGNGY

-275 SFPSSLGDLFQGD
+275 SVPSSLGDLFQGD

-299 VLEYGSAGYT
+299 VLEYGTSGYT
-309 TPSGANYGS
+309 TPDGAGYRS
-318 VKRLG
+318 VMRLG

-351 GITVYENGALGAAW
+351 GVAVYENGALGAAW

-378 VLAYKLAAQKGAFAL
+378 VLAYKLVAQKGSYAL
-393 NESTRR
+393 NQSTRR

-404 NAAGEFAGTDFKRI
+404 NPAEEFAGTDFKRI
-418 SLEEAAKPN
+418 SIEEASKPN

-450 YDSRVGGH
+450 YDPRVGGH

-473 PKGFKSVIPKIDVT
+473 PKGFKSVIPKIDVS

-511 KGFGAKALP
+511 KGFGAKSLP
-520 AVAEILRDANPY
+520 VVSEILREANPY
-532 VAARGVWLLPYLGEE
+532 VAARGVWLLPHLGEE
-547 GLTRAK
+547 GVTRTK

-571 RRAGHDTLGVAAE
+571 RRAGHDTIGIAAE
-584 LAKDPDVAVR
+584 LAKDADIAVR
-594 RDVATSLHAAS
+594 RDVATSLHAAP

-623 DKNSVAA
+623 DKNSIAA

-671 ASAVQEFLVR
+671 ASAVQEFLDR
-681 AASTRVSQASRTLAV
+681 AASTKVSQASRTLAV
-696 ESLSFVES
+696 ESLSFVETK
-704 REAALAMI
+704 EAALAMI
-712 KLSAAGSP
+712 KLSVAGSP

-734 GSWTAFDVRKEL
+734 GSWAAFDIRKEL

-788 ALAQACIM
+788 ALAQSCIM

-894 QQLGLGAQDVADI
+894 QQLGLSAQDVADI
-907 AAFLATY
+907 AAYLATY

>member
-1 MIPRT
+1 MTRSVFF
-6 ALFLLAAASLVAA
+6 LFAAASLVAA
-19 PKNAS
+19 PKS
-24 KTAPAAKLPAPE
+24 APADKAPPE

-47 AGLFQLPEGLEVTL
+47 ASLFQLPEGLEVTL

-106 IVLSDTKGQG
+106 IVLSDTQGKG

-127 PDWTSPLGIAVI
+127 PEWTSPLGIAVI

-164 PAVDKQETF
+164 AAVDKQETF

-184 SLHAVVAGPDGKLYV
+184 SLHAVVAGPDGKLYI
-199 NSGNCGGEVT
+199 NSGNCGGEVA

-224 MRGGAWPYDP
+224 MRGGKWPYDP
-234 KLVAGAKSDDGFVW
+234 KTVAGTKSDDGFVW

-261 GLEILGNGY
+261 GLEIIGNGY

-275 SFPSSLGDLFQGD
+275 SVPSSLGDLFQGD

-309 TPSGANYGS
+309 TPAGAGYRS
-318 VKRLG
+318 VMRLG

-351 GITVYENGALGAAW
+351 GVAVYENGALGAAW

-378 VLAYKLAAQKGAFAL
+378 VLAYKLVAQKGSYAL
-393 NESTRR
+393 NQSTRR

-404 NAAGEFAGTDFKRI
+404 NPAEEFAGTDFKRI
-418 SLEEAAKPN
+418 SIEEASKPN

-450 YDSRVGGH
+450 YDPRVGGH

-473 PKGFKSVIPKIDVT
+473 PKGFKSVIPKIDVS

-511 KGFGAKALP
+511 KGFGAKSLP
-520 AVAEILRDANPY
+520 VVSEILREANPY
-532 VAARGVWLLPYLGEE
+532 VAARGVWLLPHLGEE
-547 GLTRAK
+547 GVTRTK

-571 RRAGHDTLGVAAE
+571 RRAGHDTIGIAAE
-584 LAKDPDVAVR
+584 LAKDADIAVR
-594 RDVATSLHAAS
+594 RDVATSLHAAP

-623 DKNSVAA
+623 DKNSIAA

-671 ASAVQEFLVR
+671 ASAVQEFLDR
-681 AASTRVSQASRTLAV
+681 AASTKVSQASRSLAV
-696 ESLSFVES
+696 ESLSFVETK
-704 REAALAMI
+704 EAALAMI
-712 KLSAAGSP
+712 KLSVAGSP

-734 GSWTAFDVRKEL
+734 GSWAAFDIRKEL

-778 AKTGDVAKGS
+778 AKTGDVAKGA
-788 ALAQACIM
+788 ALAQSCIM

-869 LTQLVPKAQVTGRQ
+869 LTQLVPKSQVTGRQ

-907 AAFLATY
+907 AAYLATY

>member
-1 MIPRT
+1 MPRSVFF
-6 ALFLLAAASLVAA
+6 LFAAASLVAA
-19 PKNAS
+19 PKS
-24 KTAPAAKLPAPE
+24 APTDKAPPE

-47 AGLFQLPEGLEVTL
+47 ASLFQLPEGLEVTL

-106 IVLSDTKGQG
+106 IVLSDTQGKG

-127 PDWTSPLGIAVI
+127 PEWTSPLGIAVI

-184 SLHAVVAGPDGKLYV
+184 SLHAVVAGPDGKLYI
-199 NSGNCGGEVT
+199 NSGNCGAVVT
-209 DKSGKTFRISSGYVD
+209 DKSGKTFRVTSGYVD
-224 MRGGAWPYDP
+224 ERGGKWPFDA
-234 KLVAGAKSDDGFVW
+234 KANIGTKSDDGFVW

-261 GLEILGNGY
+261 GLEIIGNGY

-275 SFPSSLGDLFQGD
+275 SVPSSLGDLFQGD

-299 VLEYGSAGYT
+299 VLEYGTSGYT
-309 TPSGANYGS
+309 TPAGAGYRS
-318 VKRLG
+318 VMRLG

-351 GITVYENGALGAAW
+351 GVAVYENGALGAAW

-378 VLAYKLAAQKGAFAL
+378 VLAYKLVAQKGSYAL
-393 NESTRR
+393 NQSTRR

-404 NAAGEFAGTDFKRI
+404 NPAEEFAGTDFKRI
-418 SLEEAAKPN
+418 SIEEASKPN

-450 YDSRVGGH
+450 YDPRVGGH

-473 PKGFKSVIPKIDVT
+473 PKGFKSVIPKIDVS

-511 KGFGAKALP
+511 KGFGAKSLP
-520 AVAEILRDANPY
+520 VVSEILREANPY
-532 VAARGVWLLPYLGEE
+532 VAARGVWLLPHLGEE
-547 GLTRAK
+547 GVTRTK

-571 RRAGHDTLGVAAE
+571 RRAGHDTIGIAAE
-584 LAKDPDVAVR
+584 LAKDADIAVR
-594 RDVATSLHAAS
+594 RDVATSLHAAP

-623 DKNSVAA
+623 DKNSIAA

-671 ASAVQEFLVR
+671 ASAVQEFLDR
-681 AASTRVSQASRTLAV
+681 AASTKVSQASRSLAV
-696 ESLSFVES
+696 ESLSFVETK
-704 REAALAMI
+704 EAALAMI
-712 KLSAAGSP
+712 KLSVAGSP

-734 GSWTAFDVRKEL
+734 GSWAAFDIRKEL

-778 AKTGDVAKGS
+778 AKTGDVAKGA

-869 LTQLVPKAQVTGRQ
+869 LTQLVPKSQVTGRQ

-894 QQLGLGAQDVADI
+894 QQLGLSAQDVADI
-907 AAFLATY
+907 AAYLATY

>member
-1 MIPRT
+1 MPRSVFF
-6 ALFLLAAASLVAA
+6 LFAAASLVAA
-19 PKNAS
+19 PKS
-24 KTAPAAKLPAPE
+24 APTDKAPPE

-47 AGLFQLPEGLEVTL
+47 ASLFQLPEGLEVTL

-106 IVLSDTKGQG
+106 IVLSDTQGKG

-127 PDWTSPLGIAVI
+127 PEWTSPLGIAVI

-164 PAVDKQETF
+164 AAVDKQETF

-184 SLHAVVAGPDGKLYV
+184 SLHAVVAGPDGKLYI
-199 NSGNCGGEVT
+199 NSGNCGAVVT
-209 DKSGKTFRISSGYVD
+209 DKSGKTFRVTSGYVD
-224 MRGGAWPYDP
+224 ERGGKWPFDA
-234 KLVAGAKSDDGFVW
+234 KANIGTKSDDGFVW

-261 GLEILGNGY
+261 GLEIIGNGY

-275 SFPSSLGDLFQGD
+275 SVPSSLGDLFQGD

-299 VLEYGSAGYT
+299 VLEYGTSGYT
-309 TPSGANYGS
+309 TPAGAGYRS
-318 VKRLG
+318 VMRLG

-351 GITVYENGALGAAW
+351 GVAVYENGALGAAW

-378 VLAYKLAAQKGAFAL
+378 VLAYKLVAQKGSYAL
-393 NESTRR
+393 NQSTRR

-404 NAAGEFAGTDFKRI
+404 NPAEEFAGTDFKRI
-418 SLEEAAKPN
+418 SIEEASKPN

-450 YDSRVGGH
+450 YDPRVGGH

-473 PKGFKSVIPKIDVT
+473 PKGFKSVIPKIDVS

-511 KGFGAKALP
+511 KGFGAKSLP
-520 AVAEILRDANPY
+520 VVSEILREANPY
-532 VAARGVWLLPYLGEE
+532 VAARGVWLLPHLGEE
-547 GLTRAK
+547 GVTRTK

-571 RRAGHDTLGVAAE
+571 RRAGHDTIGIAAE
-584 LAKDPDVAVR
+584 LAKDADIAVR
-594 RDVATSLHAAS
+594 RDVATSLHAAP

-623 DKNSVAA
+623 DKNSIAA

-671 ASAVQEFLVR
+671 ASAVQEFLDR
-681 AASTRVSQASRTLAV
+681 AASTKVSQASRSLAV
-696 ESLSFVES
+696 ESLSFVETK
-704 REAALAMI
+704 EAALAMI
-712 KLSAAGSP
+712 KLSVAGSP

-734 GSWTAFDVRKEL
+734 GSWAAFDIRKEL

-788 ALAQACIM
+788 ALAQSCIM

-869 LTQLVPKAQVTGRQ
+869 LTQLVPKSQVTGRQ

-894 QQLGLGAQDVADI
+894 QQLGLSAQDVADI
-907 AAFLATY
+907 AAYLATY

>member
-1 MIPRT
+1 MPRSVFF
-6 ALFLLAAASLVAA
+6 LFAAASLVAA
-19 PKNAS
+19 PKS
-24 KTAPAAKLPAPE
+24 APADKAPPE

-47 AGLFQLPEGLEVTL
+47 ASLFQLPEGLEVTL

-106 IVLSDTKGQG
+106 IVLSDTQGKG

-127 PDWTSPLGIAVI
+127 PEWTSPLGIAVI

-164 PAVDKQETF
+164 AAVDKQETF

-184 SLHAVVAGPDGKLYV
+184 SLHAVVAGPDGKLYI
-199 NSGNCGGEVT
+199 NSGNCGAVVT
-209 DKSGKTFRISSGYVD
+209 DKSGKTFRVTSGYVD
-224 MRGGAWPYDP
+224 ERGGKWPFDA
-234 KLVAGAKSDDGFVW
+234 KANIGTKSDDGFVW

-261 GLEILGNGY
+261 GLEIIGNGY

-275 SFPSSLGDLFQGD
+275 SVPSSLGDLFQGD

-299 VLEYGSAGYT
+299 VLEYGTSGYT
-309 TPSGANYGS
+309 TPAGAGYRS
-318 VKRLG
+318 VMRLG

-351 GITVYENGALGAAW
+351 GVAVYENGALGAAW

-378 VLAYKLAAQKGAFAL
+378 VLAYKLVAQKGSYAL
-393 NESTRR
+393 NQSTRR

-404 NAAGEFAGTDFKRI
+404 NPAEEFAGTDFKRI
-418 SLEEAAKPN
+418 SIEEASKPN

-450 YDSRVGGH
+450 YDPRVGGH

-473 PKGFKSVIPKIDVT
+473 PKGFKSVIPKIDVS

-511 KGFGAKALP
+511 KGFGAKSLP
-520 AVAEILRDANPY
+520 VVSEILREANPY
-532 VAARGVWLLPYLGEE
+532 VAARGVWLLPHLGEE
-547 GLTRAK
+547 GVTRTK

-571 RRAGHDTLGVAAE
+571 RRAGHDTIGIAAE
-584 LAKDPDVAVR
+584 LAKDADIAVR
-594 RDVATSLHAAS
+594 RDVATSLHAAP

-623 DKNSVAA
+623 DKNSIAA

-671 ASAVQEFLVR
+671 ASAVQEFLDR
-681 AASTRVSQASRTLAV
+681 AASTKVSQASRSLAV
-696 ESLSFVES
+696 ESLSFVETK
-704 REAALAMI
+704 EAALAMI
-712 KLSAAGSP
+712 KLSVAGSP

-734 GSWTAFDVRKEL
+734 GSWAAFDIRKEL

-778 AKTGDVAKGS
+778 AKTGDVAKGA
-788 ALAQACIM
+788 ALAQSCIM

-869 LTQLVPKAQVTGRQ
+869 LTQLVPKSQVTGRQ

-894 QQLGLGAQDVADI
+894 QQLGLSAQDVADI
-907 AAFLATY
+907 AAYLATY

>member
-1 MIPRT
+1 MPRSVFF
-6 ALFLLAAASLVAA
+6 LFAAASLVAA
-19 PKNAS
+19 PKSVPAG
-24 KTAPAAKLPAPE
+24 KAPPE

-42 GGALP
+42 GGSLP
-47 AGLFQLPEGLEVTL
+47 ASLFQIPEGLEVTL

-73 IDFDAQGRL
+73 IDFDARGRL

-106 IVLSDTKGQG
+106 IVLSDTQGKG

-127 PDWTSPLGIAVI
+127 PEWTSPLGIAVI

-164 PAVDKQETF
+164 AAVDKQEAF

-184 SLHAVVAGPDGKLYV
+184 SLHAVVAGPDGKLYI
-199 NSGNCGGEVT
+199 NSGNCGAVVT
-209 DKSGKTFRISSGYVD
+209 DKSGKTFRVTSGYLD
-224 MRGGAWPYDP
+224 ERGGKWPFDA
-234 KLVAGAKSDDGFVW
+234 KANIGTKSDDGFVW

-275 SFPSSLGDLFQGD
+275 SVPSSLGDLFQGD

-299 VLEYGSAGYT
+299 VLEYGTAGYT
-309 TPSGANYGS
+309 TPAGAGYRS
-318 VKRLG
+318 VMRLG

-351 GITVYENGALGAAW
+351 GVAVYENGALGAAW

-378 VLAYKLAAQKGAFAL
+378 VLAYKLVAQKGTYAL

-404 NAAGEFAGTDFKRI
+404 NPAEEFAGTDFKRI
-418 SLEEAAKPN
+418 SIEEASKPN

-450 YDSRVGGH
+450 YDPRVGGH

-473 PKGFKSVIPKIDVT
+473 PKGFKSVIPKIDVS

-511 KGFGAKALP
+511 KGFGAKSLP
-520 AVAEILRDANPY
+520 VVSEILREANPY
-532 VAARGVWLLPYLGEE
+532 VAARGVWLLPHLGEE
-547 GLTRAK
+547 GVTRTK

-571 RRAGHDTLGVAAE
+571 RRAGHDTLGIAAE
-584 LAKDPDVAVR
+584 LAKDADIAVR
-594 RDVATSLHAAS
+594 RDVATSLHAAP

-623 DKNSVAA
+623 DKNSIAS

-671 ASAVQEFLVR
+671 ASAVQEFLDR
-681 AASTRVSQASRTLAV
+681 AASTKVSQASRSLAV
-696 ESLSFVES
+696 ESLSFVETK
-704 REAALAMI
+704 EAALAMI
-712 KLSAAGSP
+712 KLSVAGSP

-734 GSWTAFDVRKEL
+734 GSWAAFDIRKEL

-778 AKTGDVAKGS
+778 AKTGDVAKGA
-788 ALAQACIM
+788 ALAQSCVM

-907 AAFLATY
+907 AAYLATY

>member
-1 MIPRT
+1 MPRSVFF
-6 ALFLLAAASLVAA
+6 LFAAASLVAA
-19 PKNAS
+19 PKSVPAG
-24 KTAPAAKLPAPE
+24 KAPPE

-42 GGALP
+42 GGSLP
-47 AGLFQLPEGLEVTL
+47 ASLFQIPEGLEVTL

-106 IVLSDTKGQG
+106 IVLSDTQGKG

-127 PDWTSPLGIAVI
+127 PEWTSPLGIAVI

-164 PAVDKQETF
+164 AAVDKQEAF

-184 SLHAVVAGPDGKLYV
+184 SLHAVVAGPDGKLYI
-199 NSGNCGGEVT
+199 NSGNCGAVVT
-209 DKSGKTFRISSGYVD
+209 DKSGKTFRVTSGYLD
-224 MRGGAWPYDP
+224 ERGGKWPFDA
-234 KLVAGAKSDDGFVW
+234 KANIGTKSDDGFVW

-275 SFPSSLGDLFQGD
+275 SVPSSLGDLFQGD

-299 VLEYGSAGYT
+299 VLEYGTAGYT
-309 TPSGANYGS
+309 TPAGAGYRS
-318 VKRLG
+318 VMRLG

-351 GITVYENGALGAAW
+351 GVAVYENGALGAAW

-378 VLAYKLAAQKGAFAL
+378 VLAYKLVAQKGTYAL

-404 NAAGEFAGTDFKRI
+404 NPAEEFAGTDFKRI
-418 SLEEAAKPN
+418 SIEEASKPN

-450 YDSRVGGH
+450 YDPRVGGH

-473 PKGFKSVIPKIDVT
+473 PKGFKSVIPKIDVS

-511 KGFGAKALP
+511 KGFGAKSLP
-520 AVAEILRDANPY
+520 VVSEILREANPY
-532 VAARGVWLLPYLGEE
+532 VAARGVWLLPHLGEE
-547 GLTRAK
+547 GVTRTK

-571 RRAGHDTLGVAAE
+571 RRAGHDTLGIAAE
-584 LAKDPDVAVR
+584 LAKDADIAVR
-594 RDVATSLHAAS
+594 RDVATSLHAAP

-623 DKNSVAA
+623 DKNSIAS

-671 ASAVQEFLVR
+671 ASAVQEFLDR
-681 AASTRVSQASRTLAV
+681 AASTKVSQASRSLAV
-696 ESLSFVES
+696 ESLSFVETK
-704 REAALAMI
+704 EAALAMI
-712 KLSAAGSP
+712 KLSVAGSP

-734 GSWTAFDVRKEL
+734 GSWAAFDIRKEL

-778 AKTGDVAKGS
+778 AKTGDVAKGA
-788 ALAQACIM
+788 ALAQSCVM

-907 AAFLATY
+907 AAYLATY

>member
-1 MIPRT
+1 MPRSVFF
-6 ALFLLAAASLVAA
+6 LFAAASLVAA
-19 PKNAS
+19 PKS
-24 KTAPAAKLPAPE
+24 VPTDKAPPE
-36 PYKPSE
+36 AYKPSE

-47 AGLFQLPEGLEVTL
+47 ASLFQRPEGLEVTL

-106 IVLSDTKGQG
+106 IVLSDTQGKG

-127 PDWTSPLGIAVI
+127 PEWTSPLGIAVI

-164 PAVDKQETF
+164 ATIDKQETF

-184 SLHAVVAGPDGKLYV
+184 SLHAVVAGPDGKLYI
-199 NSGNCGGEVT
+199 NSGNCGAVVT
-209 DKSGKTFRISSGYVD
+209 DKSGKTFRVTSGYVD
-224 MRGGAWPYDP
+224 ERGGKWPFDA
-234 KLVAGAKSDDGFVW
+234 KANIGTKSDDGFVW

-261 GLEILGNGY
+261 GLEIIGNGY

-275 SFPSSLGDLFQGD
+275 SVPSSLGDLFQGD

-299 VLEYGSAGYT
+299 VLEYGTSGYT
-309 TPSGANYGS
+309 TPAGAGYRS
-318 VKRLG
+318 VMRLG

-351 GITVYENGALGAAW
+351 GVAVYENGALGAAW

-378 VLAYKLAAQKGAFAL
+378 VLAYKLAAQKGSYAL

-404 NAAGEFAGTDFKRI
+404 NPAGEFAGTDFKRI
-418 SLEEAAKPN
+418 SIEEASKPN

-450 YDSRVGGH
+450 YDPRVGGH

-473 PKGFKSVIPKIDVT
+473 PKGFKSVIPKIDVS

-511 KGFGAKALP
+511 KGFGVKSLP
-520 AVAEILRDANPY
+520 VVSEILREANPY
-532 VAARGVWLLPYLGEE
+532 VAARGVWLLPHLGEE
-547 GLTRAK
+547 GVTRTK
-553 ALLKDPNPSLR
+553 ALLKDSNPSLR

-571 RRAGHDTLGVAAE
+571 RRAGHDTTGIAAE
-584 LAKDPDVAVR
+584 LAKDADIAVR
-594 RDVATSLHAAS
+594 RDVATSLHAAP

-623 DKNSVAA
+623 DKNSIAA
-630 FGIGSA
+630 FGVGST
-636 NKQDAVWSAVKSE
+636 NKQDAVWSAVKTE

-671 ASAVQEFLVR
+671 ASAVQDFLTR
-681 AASTRVSQASRTLAV
+681 AASTKVSQASRTLAV
-696 ESLSFVES
+696 ESLSFVETQ
-704 REAALAMI
+704 EAALAMI
-712 KLSAAGSP
+712 KLSVAGSP

-734 GSWTAFDVRKEL
+734 GSWAAFDIRKEL

-778 AKTGDVAKGS
+778 AKTGDVAKGA
-788 ALAQACIM
+788 ALAQSCIM

-907 AAFLATY
+907 AAYLATY

>member
-1 MIPRT
+1 MPRSVFF
-6 ALFLLAAASLVAA
+6 LFAAASLVAA
-19 PKNAS
+19 PKS
-24 KTAPAAKLPAPE
+24 APTDKAPPE

-47 AGLFQLPEGLEVTL
+47 ASLFQLPEGLEVTL

-106 IVLSDTKGQG
+106 IVLSDTQGKG

-127 PDWTSPLGIAVI
+127 PEWTSPLGIAVI

-164 PAVDKQETF
+164 AAVDKQETF

-184 SLHAVVAGPDGKLYV
+184 SLHAVVAGPDGKLYI
-199 NSGNCGGEVT
+199 NSGNCGAVVT
-209 DKSGKTFRISSGYVD
+209 DKSGKTFRVTSGYVD
-224 MRGGAWPYDP
+224 ERGGKWPFDA
-234 KLVAGAKSDDGFVW
+234 KANIGTKSDDGFVW

-261 GLEILGNGY
+261 GLEIIGNGY

-275 SFPSSLGDLFQGD
+275 SVPSSLGDLFQGD

-299 VLEYGSAGYT
+299 VLEYGTSGYT
-309 TPSGANYGS
+309 TPAGAGYRS
-318 VKRLG
+318 VMRLG

-351 GITVYENGALGAAW
+351 GVAVYENGALGAAW

-378 VLAYKLAAQKGAFAL
+378 VLAYKLVAQKGSYAL
-393 NESTRR
+393 NQSTRR

-404 NAAGEFAGTDFKRI
+404 NPAEEFAGTDFKRI
-418 SLEEAAKPN
+418 SIEEASKPN

-450 YDSRVGGH
+450 YDPRVGGH

-473 PKGFKSVIPKIDVT
+473 PKGFKSVIPKIDVS

-511 KGFGAKALP
+511 KGFGAKSLP
-520 AVAEILRDANPY
+520 VVSEILREANPY
-532 VAARGVWLLPYLGEE
+532 VAARGVWLLPHLGEE
-547 GLTRAK
+547 GVTRTK

-571 RRAGHDTLGVAAE
+571 RRAGHDTIGIAAE
-584 LAKDPDVAVR
+584 LAKDADIAVR
-594 RDVATSLHAAS
+594 RDVATSLHAAP

-623 DKNSVAA
+623 DKNSIAA

-671 ASAVQEFLVR
+671 ASAVQEFLDR
-681 AASTRVSQASRTLAV
+681 AASTKVSQASRSLAV
-696 ESLSFVES
+696 ESLSFVETK
-704 REAALAMI
+704 EAALAMI
-712 KLSAAGSP
+712 KLSVAGSP

-734 GSWTAFDVRKEL
+734 GSWAAFDIRKEL

-778 AKTGDVAKGS
+778 AKTGDVVKGA

-869 LTQLVPKAQVTGRQ
+869 LTQLVPKSQVTGRQ

-894 QQLGLGAQDVADI
+894 QQLGLSAQDVADI
-907 AAFLATY
+907 AAYLATY

>member
-1 MIPRT
+1 MPRSV
-6 ALFLLAAASLVAA
+6 LFLFAAASLVAA
-19 PKNAS
+19 PK
-24 KTAPAAKLPAPE
+24 KAPDDKEPPAP
-36 PYKPSE
+36 YVPSE

-47 AGLFQLPEGLEVTL
+47 ASLFQLPEGLEVTL

-91 TYNKGGKR
+91 TYNKGGMR

-127 PDWTSPLGIAVI
+127 PEWTSPLGIAVI

-164 PAVDKQETF
+164 AAVDKQETF

-184 SLHAVVAGPDGKLYV
+184 ALHAVVAGPDGKLYI
-199 NSGNCGGEVT
+199 NAGNCGAVVT
-209 DKSGKTFRISSGYVD
+209 DKSGKTFRVTSGYVD
-224 MRGGAWPYDP
+224 ERGGKWPFDA
-234 KLVAGAKSDDGFVW
+234 KANIGTKSDDGFVW

-261 GLEILGNGY
+261 GLEIIGNGY

-275 SFPSSLGDLFQGD
+275 SVPSSLGDLFQGD

-299 VLEYGSAGYT
+299 VLEYGTSGYT
-309 TPSGANYGS
+309 TPAGAGYRS
-318 VKRLG
+318 VMRLG

-351 GITVYENGALGAAW
+351 GVAVYENGALGAAW

-378 VLAYKLAAQKGAFAL
+378 VLAYKLVAQKGSYAL
-393 NESTRR
+393 NQSTRR

-404 NAAGEFAGTDFKRI
+404 NPAEEFAGTDFKRI
-418 SLEEAAKPN
+418 SIEEASKPN

-450 YDSRVGGH
+450 YDPRVGGH

-473 PKGFKSVIPKIDVT
+473 PKGFKSVIPKIDVS

-511 KGFGAKALP
+511 KGFGAKSLP
-520 AVAEILRDANPY
+520 VVSEILREANPY
-532 VAARGVWLLPYLGEE
+532 VAARGVWLLPHLGEE
-547 GLTRAK
+547 GVTRTK

-571 RRAGHDTLGVAAE
+571 RRAGHDTIGIAAE
-584 LAKDPDVAVR
+584 LAKDADIAVR
-594 RDVATSLHAAS
+594 RDVATSLHAAP
-605 ADKAVPILIELAR
+605 ADQAVPILIELAR

-623 DKNSVAA
+623 DKNSIAA

-671 ASAVQEFLVR
+671 ASAVQEFLDR
-681 AASTRVSQASRTLAV
+681 AASTKVSQASRSLAV
-696 ESLSFVES
+696 ESLSFVETK
-704 REAALAMI
+704 EAALAMI
-712 KLSAAGSP
+712 KLSVAGSP

-734 GSWTAFDVRKEL
+734 GSWAAFDIRKEL

-778 AKTGDVAKGS
+778 SKTGDAVKGA
-788 ALAQACIM
+788 ALAQSCIM

-869 LTQLVPKAQVTGRQ
+869 LTQLVPKSQVTGRQ

-894 QQLGLGAQDVADI
+894 QQLGLSAQDVADI
-907 AAFLATY
+907 AAYLASY

>member
-1 MIPRT
+1 MPRSV
-6 ALFLLAAASLVAA
+6 LFLFAAASLVAA
-19 PKNAS
+19 PKS
-24 KTAPAAKLPAPE
+24 APADKAPPE

-42 GGALP
+42 GGSLP
-47 AGLFQLPEGLEVTL
+47 AALFQLPEGLEVTL

-91 TYNKGGKR
+91 VYNKGGKR
-99 RPEGDRV
+99 RAEGDRV
-106 IVLSDTKGQG
+106 IVLSDTKGKG
-116 FADSVQTFVQN
+116 FADSVQTFVQD
-127 PDWTSPLGIAVI
+127 PEWTSPLGICVI

-149 TITKYTDVNRDGKFD
+149 TITKFTDVNRDGKFD
-164 PAVDKQETF
+164 PAVDKKETF

-184 SLHAVVAGPDGKLYV
+184 SLHAVVAGPDGKLYI

-224 MRGGAWPYDP
+224 MRGGKWPYEP
-234 KLVAGAKSDDGFVW
+234 KIVAGAKSDDGFVW

-270 RNSYE
+270 RNSFE

-288 NDDQQSCRTSF
+288 NDDSQSCRTSF

-309 TPSGANYGS
+309 TPSGASYNS
-318 VKRLG
+318 VKRPG

-378 VLAYKLAAQKGAFAL
+378 VLAYKLVAQKGTYAL
-393 NESTRR
+393 NADTRKD
-399 NLITS
+399 LITS
-404 NAAGEFAGTDFKRI
+404 NPAREFVGTDFKHI
-418 SLEEAAKPN
+418 TAEEAAKPN

-436 VAVGPDGALYVADW
+436 VTVGPDGAIYVADW

-473 PKGFKSVIPKIDVT
+473 PKGFKSVIPKVDVS

-511 KGFGAKALP
+511 KGFGAKSLP
-520 AVAEILRDANPY
+520 AVTEILRDANPY

-547 GLTRAK
+547 GVTRAK
-553 ALLKDPNPSLR
+553 ALLKDANPSLR

-571 RRAGHDTLGVAAE
+571 RRAGHDTLGIAAE
-584 LAKDPDVAVR
+584 LAKDSDVAVR
-594 RDVATSLHAAS
+594 RDVATSLHAAP

-618 RLDVS
+618 RLDVA
-623 DKNSVAA
+623 DKNSIAA
-630 FGIGSA
+630 FGIGAA
-636 NKQDAVWSAVKSE
+636 NKQDAVWSAVKAD

-671 ASAVQEFLVR
+671 ANAVQEFVAR
-681 AASTRVSQASRTLAV
+681 ASSAKVSSASRTLAV
-696 ESLSFVES
+696 ESLSFVDS
-704 REAALAMI
+704 KEAALAMI
-712 KLSAAGSP
+712 KLCAAGSP

-734 GSWTAFDVRKEL
+734 GLWSAYDIRNEL
-746 KNAGVYDADKVVVT
+746 KVSGVYDAKKVVVNA
-760 PIEVP
+760 IEVP
-765 LAPAPT
+765 VQPT
-771 YTEQDVL
+771 PTFTEQDVL
-778 AKTGDVAKGS
+778 AKTGDATKGA
-788 ALAQACIM
+788 ALAQRCIM

-821 ALVRSIVNP
+821 ALVRAIVNP

-835 LGYEGTTVK
+835 LGYEGTTLK
-844 LKGSGSID
+844 LKAGAGVID
-852 GRLLSNGDPL
+852 GRLQSNNDPI

-869 LTQLVPKAQVTGRQ
+869 VTQLVPKERVSGQS
-883 VKMDRSLMLSS
+883 KMTRSLMMSGE
-894 QQLGLGAQDVADI
+894 QLGLNAQEVADV

>member
-1 MIPRT
+1 MPRSV
-6 ALFLLAAASLVAA
+6 LFLFAAASLVAA
-19 PKNAS
+19 PK
-24 KTAPAAKLPAPE
+24 KAPDDKEPPAP
-36 PYKPSE
+36 YVPSE

-47 AGLFQLPEGLEVTL
+47 ASLFQLPEGLEVTL

-91 TYNKGGKR
+91 TYNKGGMR

-127 PDWTSPLGIAVI
+127 PEWTSPLGIAVI

-164 PAVDKQETF
+164 AAVDKQETF

-184 SLHAVVAGPDGKLYV
+184 ALHAVVAGPDGKLYI
-199 NSGNCGGEVT
+199 NAGNCGAVVT
-209 DKSGKTFRISSGYVD
+209 DKSGKTFRVTSGYVD
-224 MRGGAWPYDP
+224 ERGGKWPFDA
-234 KLVAGAKSDDGFVW
+234 KANIGTKSDDGFVW

-261 GLEILGNGY
+261 GLEIIGNGY

-275 SFPSSLGDLFQGD
+275 SVPSSLGDLFQGD

-299 VLEYGSAGYT
+299 VLEYGTSGYT
-309 TPSGANYGS
+309 TPAGAGYRS
-318 VKRLG
+318 VMRLG

-351 GITVYENGALGAAW
+351 GVAVYENGALGAAW

-378 VLAYKLAAQKGAFAL
+378 VLAYKLVAQKGSYAL
-393 NESTRR
+393 NQSTRR

-404 NAAGEFAGTDFKRI
+404 NPAEEFAGTDFKRI
-418 SLEEAAKPN
+418 SIEEASKPN

-450 YDSRVGGH
+450 YDPRVGGH

-473 PKGFKSVIPKIDVT
+473 PKGFKSVIPKIDVS

-511 KGFGAKALP
+511 KGFGAKSLP
-520 AVAEILRDANPY
+520 VVSEILREANPY
-532 VAARGVWLLPYLGEE
+532 VAARGVWLLPHLGEE
-547 GLTRAK
+547 GVTRTK

-571 RRAGHDTLGVAAE
+571 RRAGHDMIGIAAE
-584 LAKDPDVAVR
+584 LAKDADIAVR
-594 RDVATSLHAAS
+594 RDVATSLHAAP
-605 ADKAVPILIELAR
+605 ADQAVPILIELAR

-623 DKNSVAA
+623 DKNSIAA

-671 ASAVQEFLVR
+671 ASAVQEFLDR
-681 AASTRVSQASRTLAV
+681 AASTKVSQASRSLAV
-696 ESLSFVES
+696 ESLSFVETK
-704 REAALAMI
+704 EAALAMI
-712 KLSAAGSP
+712 KLSVAGSP

-734 GSWTAFDVRKEL
+734 GSWAAFDIRKEL

-778 AKTGDVAKGS
+778 SKTGDAVKGA
-788 ALAQACIM
+788 ALAQSCIM

-869 LTQLVPKAQVTGRQ
+869 LTQLVPKSQVTGRQ

-894 QQLGLGAQDVADI
+894 QQLGLSAQDVADI
-907 AAFLATY
+907 AAYLASY

>member
-1 MIPRT
+1 MPRSVFF
-6 ALFLLAAASLVAA
+6 LFAAASLVAA
-19 PKNAS
+19 PKS
-24 KTAPAAKLPAPE
+24 APTDKAPPE

-47 AGLFQLPEGLEVTL
+47 ASLFQLPEGLEVTL

-106 IVLSDTKGQG
+106 IVLSDTQGKG

-127 PDWTSPLGIAVI
+127 PEWTSPLGIAVI

-164 PAVDKQETF
+164 AAVDKQETF

-184 SLHAVVAGPDGKLYV
+184 SLHAVVAGPDGKLYI
-199 NSGNCGGEVT
+199 NSGNCGAVVT
-209 DKSGKTFRISSGYVD
+209 DKSGKTFRVTSGYVD
-224 MRGGAWPYDP
+224 ERGGKWPFDA
-234 KLVAGAKSDDGFVW
+234 KANIGTKSDDGFVW

-261 GLEILGNGY
+261 GLEIIGNGY

-275 SFPSSLGDLFQGD
+275 SVPSSLGDLFQGD

-299 VLEYGSAGYT
+299 VLEYGTSGYT
-309 TPSGANYGS
+309 TPAGAGYRS
-318 VKRLG
+318 VMRLG

-351 GITVYENGALGAAW
+351 GVAVYENGALGAAW

-378 VLAYKLAAQKGAFAL
+378 VLAYKLVAQKGSYAL
-393 NESTRR
+393 NQSTRR

-404 NAAGEFAGTDFKRI
+404 NPAEEFAGTDFKRI
-418 SLEEAAKPN
+418 SIEEASKPN

-450 YDSRVGGH
+450 YDPRVGGH

-473 PKGFKSVIPKIDVT
+473 PKGFKSVIPKIDVS

-511 KGFGAKALP
+511 KGFGAKSLP
-520 AVAEILRDANPY
+520 VVSEILREANPY
-532 VAARGVWLLPYLGEE
+532 VAARGVWLLPHLGEE
-547 GLTRAK
+547 GLTRTK

-571 RRAGHDTLGVAAE
+571 RRAGHDTIGIAAE
-584 LAKDPDVAVR
+584 LAKDADIAVR
-594 RDVATSLHAAS
+594 RDVATSLHAAP

-623 DKNSVAA
+623 DKNSIAA

-671 ASAVQEFLVR
+671 ASAVQEFLDR
-681 AASTRVSQASRTLAV
+681 AASTKVSQASRSLAV
-696 ESLSFVES
+696 ESLSFVETK
-704 REAALAMI
+704 EAALAMI
-712 KLSAAGSP
+712 KLSVAGSP

-734 GSWTAFDVRKEL
+734 GSWAAFDIRKEL

-778 AKTGDVAKGS
+778 AKTGDVAKGA
-788 ALAQACIM
+788 ALAQSCIM

-869 LTQLVPKAQVTGRQ
+869 LTQLVPKSQVTGRQ

-894 QQLGLGAQDVADI
+894 QQLGLSAQDVADI
-907 AAFLATY
+907 AAYLATY

>member
-1 MIPRT
+1 
-6 ALFLLAAASLVAA
+6 
-19 PKNAS
+19 
-24 KTAPAAKLPAPE
+24 
-36 PYKPSE
+36 
-42 GGALP
+42 
-47 AGLFQLPEGLEVTL
+47 
-61 WARSPMLANPTN
+61 MLANPTN
-73 IDFDAQGRL
+73 IDFDTQGRL

-127 PDWTSPLGIAVI
+127 PEWTSPLGIAVI

-164 PAVDKQETF
+164 AAVDKQETF

-184 SLHAVVAGPDGKLYV
+184 SLHAVVAGPDGKLYI

-224 MRGGAWPYDP
+224 ERGGKWPFDA
-234 KLVAGAKSDDGFVW
+234 KANIGTKSDDGFVW
-248 SSGFSGRL
+248 TSGFSGRL

-270 RNSYE
+270 RNSFE

-309 TPSGANYGS
+309 TPAGAGYNS
-318 VKRLG
+318 VKRPG

-351 GITVYENGALGAAW
+351 GITVYENGALGVAW

-378 VLAYKLAAQKGAFAL
+378 VLAYKLIAQKGTFAL

-418 SLEEAAKPN
+418 SIEEAAKPN

-450 YDSRVGGH
+450 YDPRVGGH

-473 PKGFKSVIPKIDVT
+473 PKGFKSVIPKIDVSS
-487 TPEGAAAVLRN
+487 PDGAAAVLRN

-511 KGFGAKALP
+511 KGFGIKSLP
-520 AVAEILRDANPY
+520 AVSEILRDANPY
-532 VAARGVWLLPYLGEE
+532 IAARGVWLLPHLGEE
-547 GLTRAK
+547 GVTRAK
-553 ALLKDPNPSLR
+553 ALLKDSNPSLR

-571 RRAGHDTLGVAAE
+571 RRAGHDTLGIAAE
-584 LAKDPDVAVR
+584 LAKDADVAVR
-594 RDVATSLHAAS
+594 RDVATSLHAAPT
-605 ADKAVPILIELAR
+605 DKAVPILIELAR

-623 DKNSVAA
+623 DKNSIAA
-630 FGIGSA
+630 FGVGSA

-671 ASAVQEFLVR
+671 ASAVEDFLAR
-681 AASTRVSQASRTLAV
+681 AASAKVSQASRTLAV

-704 REAALAMI
+704 KEAALAMI
-712 KLSAAGSP
+712 KLCAAGSP

-734 GSWTAFDVRKEL
+734 GSWAAFDIRTEL
-746 KNAGVYDADKVVVT
+746 KSSGVYDAKTVVVNA
-760 PIEVP
+760 IQVP
-765 LAPAPT
+765 EAPAGT

-778 AKTGDVAKGS
+778 SKSGDAAKGA
-788 ALAQACIM
+788 ALAMRCIM

-835 LGYEGTTVK
+835 LGFEGVTLK
-844 LKGSGSID
+844 LKDGGMID
-852 GRLLSNGDPL
+852 GRLQSANDPT

-869 LTQLVPKAQVTGRQ
+869 ITQLVPKERIAGRSE
-883 VKMDRSLMLSS
+883 KMTRSLMMSGE
-894 QQLGLGAQDVADI
+894 QLGLSAQDVADV

>member
-1 MIPRT
+1 MPRSV
-6 ALFLLAAASLVAA
+6 LFLFAAASLVAA
-19 PKNAS
+19 PK
-24 KTAPAAKLPAPE
+24 KAPADKEAPAP
-36 PYKPSE
+36 YIPSE

-47 AGLFQLPEGLEVTL
+47 ASLFQLPEGLEVTL

-106 IVLSDTKGQG
+106 IVLSDTQGKG

-127 PDWTSPLGIAVI
+127 PEWTSPLGIAVI

-164 PAVDKQETF
+164 ASVDKQETF

-184 SLHAVVAGPDGKLYV
+184 SLHAVVAGPDGKLYI
-199 NSGNCGGEVT
+199 NSGNCGAVVT
-209 DKSGKTFRISSGYVD
+209 DKSGKTFRVTSGYVD
-224 MRGGAWPYDP
+224 ERGGKWPFDA
-234 KLVAGAKSDDGFVW
+234 KANIGTKSDDGFVW

-261 GLEILGNGY
+261 GLEIIGNGY

-275 SFPSSLGDLFQGD
+275 SVPSSLGDLFQGD

-299 VLEYGSAGYT
+299 VLEYGTSGYT
-309 TPSGANYGS
+309 TPAGAGYRS
-318 VKRLG
+318 VMRLG

-351 GITVYENGALGAAW
+351 GVAVYENGALGAAW

-378 VLAYKLAAQKGAFAL
+378 VLAYKLAAQKGSYAL

-404 NAAGEFAGTDFKRI
+404 NPAGEFAGTDFKRI
-418 SLEEAAKPN
+418 SIEEASKPN

-450 YDSRVGGH
+450 YDPRVGGH

-473 PKGFKSVIPKIDVT
+473 PKGFKSVIPKIDVS

-511 KGFGAKALP
+511 KGFGVKSLP
-520 AVAEILRDANPY
+520 VVSEILREANPY
-532 VAARGVWLLPYLGEE
+532 VAARGVWLLPHLGEE
-547 GLTRAK
+547 GVTRTK
-553 ALLKDPNPSLR
+553 ALLKDSNPSLR

-571 RRAGHDTLGVAAE
+571 RRAGHDTTGIAAE
-584 LAKDPDVAVR
+584 LAKDADIAVR
-594 RDVATSLHAAS
+594 RDVATSLHAAP

-623 DKNSVAA
+623 DKNSIAA
-630 FGIGSA
+630 FGVGST
-636 NKQDAVWSAVKSE
+636 NKQDAVWSAVKTE

-671 ASAVQEFLVR
+671 ASAVQDFLTR
-681 AASTRVSQASRTLAV
+681 AASTKVSQASRTLAV
-696 ESLSFVES
+696 ESLSFVETQ
-704 REAALAMI
+704 EAALAMI
-712 KLSAAGSP
+712 KLSVAGSP

-734 GSWTAFDVRKEL
+734 GSWAAFDIRKEL

-765 LAPAPT
+765 LSPAPT

-778 AKTGDVAKGS
+778 SKTGDAVKGA
-788 ALAQACIM
+788 ALAQSCVM

-869 LTQLVPKAQVTGRQ
+869 LTQLVPKSQVTGRQ

-907 AAFLATY
+907 AAFLASY

>member
-1 MIPRT
+1 MPRSVFF
-6 ALFLLAAASLVAA
+6 LFAAASLVAA
-19 PKNAS
+19 PKSVPAD
-24 KTAPAAKLPAPE
+24 KAPPE
-36 PYKPSE
+36 AYKPSE

-47 AGLFQLPEGLEVTL
+47 ASLFQLPEGLEVTL

-106 IVLSDTKGQG
+106 IVLSDTQGKG

-127 PDWTSPLGIAVI
+127 PEWTSPLGIAVI

-164 PAVDKQETF
+164 AAVDKQETF

-184 SLHAVVAGPDGKLYV
+184 SLHAVVAGPDGKLYI
-199 NSGNCGGEVT
+199 NSGNCGAVVT
-209 DKSGKTFRISSGYVD
+209 DKSGKTFRVTSGYLD
-224 MRGGAWPYDP
+224 ERGGKWPFDA
-234 KLVAGAKSDDGFVW
+234 KANIGTKSDDGFVW

-275 SFPSSLGDLFQGD
+275 SVPSSLGDLFQGD

-299 VLEYGSAGYT
+299 VLEYGTSGYT
-309 TPSGANYGS
+309 TPAGAGYRS
-318 VKRLG
+318 VMRLG

-351 GITVYENGALGAAW
+351 GVAVYENGALGAAW

-378 VLAYKLAAQKGAFAL
+378 VLAYKLVAQKGTYAL

-404 NAAGEFAGTDFKRI
+404 NPAEEFAGTDFKRI
-418 SLEEAAKPN
+418 SIEEASKPN

-450 YDSRVGGH
+450 YDPRVGGH

-473 PKGFKSVIPKIDVT
+473 PKGFKSVIPKIDVS

-511 KGFGAKALP
+511 KGFGAKSLP
-520 AVAEILRDANPY
+520 VVSEILREANPY
-532 VAARGVWLLPYLGEE
+532 VAARGVWLLPHLGEE
-547 GLTRAK
+547 GVTRTK

-571 RRAGHDTLGVAAE
+571 RRAGHDTIGIAAE
-584 LAKDPDVAVR
+584 LAKDADIAVR
-594 RDVATSLHAAS
+594 RDVATSLHAAP

-623 DKNSVAA
+623 DKNSIAA

-659 PEVERIAWLLHP
+659 AEVERIAWLLHP
-671 ASAVQEFLVR
+671 ASAVQEFLDR
-681 AASTRVSQASRTLAV
+681 AASTKVSQASRSLAV
-696 ESLSFVES
+696 ESLSFVETK
-704 REAALAMI
+704 EAALAMI
-712 KLSAAGSP
+712 KLSVAGSP

-734 GSWTAFDVRKEL
+734 GSWAAFDIRKEL

-778 AKTGDVAKGS
+778 AKTGDVAKGA
-788 ALAQACIM
+788 ALAQSCIM

-869 LTQLVPKAQVTGRQ
+869 LTQLVPKSQVTGRQ

-907 AAFLATY
+907 AAYLATY

>member
-1 MIPRT
+1 MPRSVFT
-6 ALFLLAAASLVAA
+6 LLVAASLAASSQFLLAADKA
-19 PKNAS
+19 P
-24 KTAPAAKLPAPE
+24 PAP
-36 PYKPSE
+36 YVPSE
-42 GGALP
+42 GGSLP
-47 AGLFQLPEGLEVTL
+47 ASIFQLPEGLEVTL

-91 TYNKGGKR
+91 VYNKGGKR

-106 IVLSDTKGQG
+106 IVLSDTKGKG
-116 FADSVQTFVQN
+116 FADSVQTFIQD
-127 PDWTSPLGIAVI
+127 PEWTSPLGIAVI
-139 DNVVYVSHAP
+139 DNVVYVSHSP
-149 TITKYTDVNRDGKFD
+149 TITKFTDVNRDGKFD
-164 PAVDKQETF
+164 PAIDKKETF

-184 SLHAVVAGPDGKLYV
+184 SLHAVVAGPDGKLYI
-199 NSGNCGGEVT
+199 NSGNCGAVLT
-209 DKSGKTFRISSGYVD
+209 DKSGKTFRVTSNYVD
-224 MRGGAWPYDP
+224 QRGGKWPFDA
-234 KLVAGAKSDDGFVW
+234 VANIGAKSDDGFVW

-288 NDDQQSCRTSF
+288 NDDSQSCRTSF
-299 VLEYGSAGYT
+299 VLEYGSAGFT
-309 TPSGANYGS
+309 TPSGASYNS
-318 VKRLG
+318 VKRPG

-351 GITVYENGALGAAW
+351 GITVYENGALGTAW

-378 VLAYKLAAQKGAFAL
+378 ILAYKLVAQKGSFAL
-393 NESTRR
+393 NVDTRR
-399 NLITS
+399 DFITS
-404 NAAGEFAGTDFKRI
+404 NPTREFEGTDFHKLK
-418 SLEEAAKPN
+418 SDAATKPN
-427 ERILFRPSD
+427 QRILFRPSD
-436 VAVGPDGALYVADW
+436 VTVGPDGAIYVADW

-458 QTLDDTCTGAIYRIA
+458 QTLDDTATGAIYRIA
-473 PKGFKSVIPKIDVT
+473 PKGFKSVVPKVDLSS
-487 TPEGAAAVLRN
+487 PAGAAAVLRN

-511 KGFGAKALP
+511 KAFGAKALP
-520 AVAEILRDANPY
+520 AVSEILRDENPY

-547 GLTRAK
+547 GVVRTK
-553 ALLKDPNPSLR
+553 ALLKDANPSLR

-571 RRAGHDTLGVAAE
+571 RRAGHDTVGIAAE
-584 LAKDPDVAVR
+584 LAKDADVAVR
-594 RDVATSLHAAS
+594 RDASTSLHAVS

-623 DKNSVAA
+623 DKNSIAA
-630 FGIGSA
+630 FGIGAA

-671 ASAVQEFLVR
+671 ANAVQEFVAR
-681 AASTRVSQASRTLAV
+681 ATSAKVSQASRTLAV
-696 ESLSFVES
+696 EALSFVDS
-704 REAALAMI
+704 KEAALAMI
-712 KLSAAGSP
+712 KLCADGSP
-720 SASEAKGW
+720 TASEAKSW

-734 GSWTAFDVRKEL
+734 GLWSAYDIRTEL
-746 KNAGVYDADKVVVT
+746 KVAGVYDAKKVVVNA
-760 PIEVP
+760 IQVP
-765 LAPAPT
+765 AASAGT
-771 YTEQDVL
+771 YSEQDVL
-778 AKTGDVAKGS
+778 SKTGDAAKGA
-788 ALAQACIM
+788 ALAQRCIM

-815 SRQSRE
+815 ARQSRE
-821 ALVRSIVNP
+821 ALVRALVNP

-835 LGYEGTTVK
+835 LGYEGVTLK
-844 LKGSGSID
+844 LKAGGQID
-852 GRLLSNGDPL
+852 GRLLSNNDPI

-869 LTQLVPKAQVTGRQ
+869 ITQLVPKDRVSGGQT
-883 VKMDRSLMLSS
+883 KMTRSLMMSGE
-894 QQLGLGAQDVADI
+894 QLGLSAQDVADV
-907 AAFLATY
+907 AAYLASY

>member
-1 MIPRT
+1 MPRSVFF
-6 ALFLLAAASLVAA
+6 LFAAASLVAA
-19 PKNAS
+19 PKSVPAG
-24 KTAPAAKLPAPE
+24 KAPPE

-42 GGALP
+42 GGSLP
-47 AGLFQLPEGLEVTL
+47 ASLFQIPEGLEVTL

-106 IVLSDTKGQG
+106 IVLSDTQGKG

-127 PDWTSPLGIAVI
+127 PEWTSPLGIAVI

-164 PAVDKQETF
+164 AAVDKQETF

-184 SLHAVVAGPDGKLYV
+184 SLHAVVAGPDGKLYI
-199 NSGNCGGEVT
+199 NSGNCGAVVT
-209 DKSGKTFRISSGYVD
+209 DKSGKTFRVTSGYLD
-224 MRGGAWPYDP
+224 ERGGKWPFDA
-234 KLVAGAKSDDGFVW
+234 KANIGTKSDDGFVW

-275 SFPSSLGDLFQGD
+275 SVPSSLGDLFQGD

-299 VLEYGSAGYT
+299 VLEYGTAGYT
-309 TPSGANYGS
+309 TPAGAGYRS
-318 VKRLG
+318 VMRLG

-351 GITVYENGALGAAW
+351 GVAVYENGALGAAW

-378 VLAYKLAAQKGAFAL
+378 VLAYKLVAQKGTYAL

-404 NAAGEFAGTDFKRI
+404 NPAEEFAGTDFKRI
-418 SLEEAAKPN
+418 SIEEASKPN

-450 YDSRVGGH
+450 YDPRVGGH

-473 PKGFKSVIPKIDVT
+473 PKGFKSVIPKIDVS

-511 KGFGAKALP
+511 KGFGAKSLP
-520 AVAEILRDANPY
+520 VVSEILREANPY
-532 VAARGVWLLPYLGEE
+532 VAARGVWLLPHLGEE
-547 GLTRAK
+547 GVTRTK

-571 RRAGHDTLGVAAE
+571 RRAGHDTLGIAAE
-584 LAKDPDVAVR
+584 LAKDADIAVR
-594 RDVATSLHAAS
+594 RDVATSLHAAP

-623 DKNSVAA
+623 DKNSIAS

-671 ASAVQEFLVR
+671 ASAVQEFLDR
-681 AASTRVSQASRTLAV
+681 AASTKVSQASRSLAV
-696 ESLSFVES
+696 ESLSFVETK
-704 REAALAMI
+704 EAALAMI
-712 KLSAAGSP
+712 KLSVAGSP

-734 GSWTAFDVRKEL
+734 GSWAAFDIRKEL

-778 AKTGDVAKGS
+778 AKTGDVAKGA
-788 ALAQACIM
+788 ALAQSCIM

-907 AAFLATY
+907 AAYLATY

>member
-1 MIPRT
+1 MPRSVFF
-6 ALFLLAAASLVAA
+6 LFAAASLVAA
-19 PKNAS
+19 PKS
-24 KTAPAAKLPAPE
+24 VPTDKAPPE
-36 PYKPSE
+36 AYKPSE

-47 AGLFQLPEGLEVTL
+47 ASLFQLPEGLEVTL

-106 IVLSDTKGQG
+106 IVLSDTQGKG

-127 PDWTSPLGIAVI
+127 PEWTSPLGIAVI

-164 PAVDKQETF
+164 ATIDKQETF

-184 SLHAVVAGPDGKLYV
+184 SLHAVVAGPDGKLYI
-199 NSGNCGGEVT
+199 NSGNCGAVVT
-209 DKSGKTFRISSGYVD
+209 DKSGKTFRVTSGYVD
-224 MRGGAWPYDP
+224 ERGGKWPFDA
-234 KLVAGAKSDDGFVW
+234 KANIGTKSDDGFVW

-261 GLEILGNGY
+261 GLEIIGNGY

-275 SFPSSLGDLFQGD
+275 SVPSSLGDLFQGD

-299 VLEYGSAGYT
+299 VLEYGTSGYT
-309 TPSGANYGS
+309 TPAGAGYRS
-318 VKRLG
+318 VMRLG

-351 GITVYENGALGAAW
+351 GVAVYENGALGAAW

-378 VLAYKLAAQKGAFAL
+378 VLAYKLVAQKGSYAL
-393 NESTRR
+393 NQSTRR

-404 NAAGEFAGTDFKRI
+404 NPAEEFAGTDFKRI
-418 SLEEAAKPN
+418 SIEEASKPN

-450 YDSRVGGH
+450 YDPRVGGH

-473 PKGFKSVIPKIDVT
+473 PKGFKSVIPKIDVS

-511 KGFGAKALP
+511 KGFGAKSLP
-520 AVAEILRDANPY
+520 VVSEILREANPY
-532 VAARGVWLLPYLGEE
+532 VAARGVWLLPHLGEE
-547 GLTRAK
+547 GVTRTK

-571 RRAGHDTLGVAAE
+571 RRAGHDTIGIAAE
-584 LAKDPDVAVR
+584 LAKDADIAVR
-594 RDVATSLHAAS
+594 RDVATSLHAVS

-623 DKNSVAA
+623 DKNSIAA

-649 LAKDGAEAWS
+649 LAKDGAAAWS

-671 ASAVQEFLVR
+671 ASAVQEFLDR
-681 AASTRVSQASRTLAV
+681 AASTKVSQASRTLAV
-696 ESLSFVES
+696 ESLSFVETK
-704 REAALAMI
+704 EAALAMI
-712 KLSAAGSP
+712 KLSVAGSP

-734 GSWTAFDVRKEL
+734 GSWAAVDIRKEL

-778 AKTGDVAKGS
+778 AKTGDAAKG
-788 ALAQACIM
+788 AVLAQSCIM

-907 AAFLATY
+907 AAYLATY